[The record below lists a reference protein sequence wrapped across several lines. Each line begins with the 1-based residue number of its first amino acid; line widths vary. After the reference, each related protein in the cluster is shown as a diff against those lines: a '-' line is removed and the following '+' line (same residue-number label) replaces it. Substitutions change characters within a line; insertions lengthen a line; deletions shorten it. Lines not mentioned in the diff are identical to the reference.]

1 MGNFFGLEQR
11 FVYKICLNLTT
22 LKLKLKRMRKLAV
35 FLTCALLFVA
45 QAYAQTARTV
55 TGKVTDEKGAPLS
68 GVTISA
74 VGANKN
80 ALTDNVGNFSI
91 QVTEKVKT
99 LRITYVGFDSKEVS
113 INGLST
119 VTVNLNQ
126 EDKSLSEVVV
136 VGYGTQKKKD
146 LTGSIASV
154 KGEALANKP
163 TQSFEQALGGRAA
176 GVQVVIP
183 SGVLNAPPVL
193 RIRGTNSISL
203 SSYPLIVVDGVAV
216 FTGDGSSTNAA
227 GNVLSS
233 INPNDIES
241 VDVAKDAAATAI
253 YGSRAANGVLFI
265 TTKKG
270 KPGRSK
276 VTLDSWIGYSNPQRL
291 QKVLDAQQYTDYKN
305 EALRNAGTFNAATN
319 AFATTLGPDGK
330 IINTNWADIVYR
342 QGLQHSNTVSLSGAN
357 ESTSYYFS
365 AGYTE
370 QQGIINRNDFKR
382 LTMLMNIDHKAGKFF
397 TMGGKIQY
405 TSDQN
410 KAAASSGSLGD
421 AFATAGLGR
430 VALITAPNVG
440 PYLADGSYN
449 QANGLIGV
457 MGNKLGQV
465 GFYNPVISMD
475 LNRSHSYGEHF
486 VSNVYAQF
494 KPVNWLALRT
504 QYGLDYLMVD
514 NDLFSH
520 PLSGEGF
527 SATGSVTAAF
537 NKNKRWVW
545 TTTAQFDKVFAEK
558 HNVSALAGIEHQKSD
573 NNGYGLNRITV
584 SDPAFTNIQGGW
596 ATPNTAGLG
605 IGENYL
611 YSEFARI
618 QYNFNRKYF
627 LTANVRRDG
636 ASQLGNNS
644 KYGTF
649 WGVSGSWDVLSEKF
663 IQNMKLDKVF
673 SSLRL
678 RASYGKVGNI
688 GGLGNFAS
696 LSSFSSGL
704 YGGGATVAY
713 AQAGN
718 PNLTWETSKKTDF
731 GLNFGL
737 FDERLTAEIGYY
749 NSNNDGLLLFV
760 PQPPSA
766 GLPSNIPTNIG
777 SMYNRGF
784 EFDIKF
790 NAIQSKDFSWTTSF
804 NLSTNDNKVLSL
816 APGINNIISATGGL
830 ENPSITLPGY
840 PIGMLFVT
848 RTAGVDPATGR
859 RIFLNNQG
867 RQVFFQHVAP
877 AGQSRFMYADGTTA
891 PTVSSADAIVY
902 KNTHAK
908 IFGGWENNLRFK
920 NFELNALFT
929 YQMGNWLYYGTQAG
943 LRDQRFWNNE
953 VGVLNRW
960 QKPGDVTEF
969 PRPVFGD
976 NVSNGSSF
984 PLDINV
990 FKGDFIKLRTLTI
1003 GYNIPKTLLDKAK
1016 ISNARF
1022 YVSGNNLLIITKYPG
1037 PDPEVSSNGNGTTNF
1052 GIDRNTVANQRTI
1065 TIGLNVG
1072 F

>member
-1 MGNFFGLEQR
+1 MK
-11 FVYKICLNLTT
+11 KIAVLLSIAVLMLTNT
-22 LKLKLKRMRKLAV
+22 
-35 FLTCALLFVA
+35 
-45 QAYAQTARTV
+45 YAQTSRTV
-55 TGKVTDEKGAPLS
+55 TGKVTDQKGTPLT
-68 GVTISA
+68 GVTISS
-74 VGANKN
+74 VGVKKN
-80 ALTDNVGNFSI
+80 SLSDNNGNFSI
-91 QVTEKVKT
+91 QVSEKVKA
-99 LRITYVGFDSKEVS
+99 LLFSYVGFETKEVS
-113 INGLST
+113 ITGLNT
-119 VTVNLNQ
+119 VTVSLSL
-126 EDKSLSEVVV
+126 EDKALNEVVV
-136 VGYGTQKKKD
+136 VGYGTQKKRD
-146 LTGSIASV
+146 ITGSIASV

-163 TQSFEQALGGRAA
+163 TQSFEQALGGRVA

-203 SSYPLIVVDGVAV
+203 SSYPLIVVDGVPV

-276 VTLDSWIGYSNPQRL
+276 VTLDSWIGFSSPQRL
-291 QKVLDAQQYTDYKN
+291 QQVLDAQQYTDYKN

-342 QGLQHSNTVSLSGAN
+342 QGLQYSNTVSLSGAN

-365 AGYTE
+365 TGYTE
-370 QQGIINRNDFKR
+370 QEGIINRNDFKR
-382 LTMLMNIDHKAGKFF
+382 LTLLMNIDHKASKFF
-397 TMGGKIQY
+397 SMGGKIQY

-410 KAAASSGSLGD
+410 TAAASSGSLGD

-430 VALITAPNVG
+430 VALVTAPNVG
-440 PYLADGSYN
+440 PYLSDGSYN

-465 GFYNPVISMD
+465 GFYNPQISMD
-475 LNRSHSYGEHF
+475 LNRSNSYGEHLI
-486 VSNVYAQF
+486 SNLYAQF
-494 KPVNWLALRT
+494 KPFNSLAIRT

-527 SATGSVTAAF
+527 SSTGSVSAIY

-545 TTTAQFDKVFAEK
+545 TTTAQFDKVFKEK
-558 HNVSALAGIEHQKSD
+558 HSVSALAGIEHQKSD
-573 NNGYGLNRITV
+573 NNSYGLNRVTV

-596 ATPNTAGLG
+596 ATPNTSGLG

-611 YSEFARI
+611 YSEFARA
-618 QYNFNRKYF
+618 QYNFSRKYF

-636 ASQLGNNS
+636 ASQLGVNS
-644 KYGTF
+644 KYGIF
-649 WGVSGSWDVLSEKF
+649 WGVSASWDVLKENF
-663 IQNMKLDKVF
+663 IQKMKLDQVF
-673 SSLRL
+673 SSLRV

-696 LSSFSSGL
+696 LSSFGSGL

-713 AQAGN
+713 SQAGN
-718 PNLTWETSKKTDF
+718 PNLTWETSKKTDV

-737 FDERLTAEIGYY
+737 FNDRLTAEIGYY

-766 GLPSNIPTNIG
+766 GLPSSIPTNIG

-784 EFDIKF
+784 EFDIKY
-790 NAIQSKDFSWTTSF
+790 NVIDKKDFSWSTSF

-816 APGINNIISATGGL
+816 APGITNIIGSTGGL
-830 ENPSITLPGY
+830 ETPSITVPGQ

-848 RTAGVDPATGR
+848 RTAGVDAATGR
-859 RIFLNNQG
+859 RIFVNSLG
-867 RQVFFQHVAP
+867 RQVLFQHVAP
-877 AGQSRFMYADGTTA
+877 TGQQRFMYADGTTA
-891 PTVSSADAIVY
+891 PTVSSADAIIY
-902 KNTHAK
+902 KNTNAK
-908 IFGGWENNLRFK
+908 IFGGWENNIRYK

-929 YQMGNWLYYGTQAG
+929 YQMGSWLYYGTQAG

-960 QKPGDVTEF
+960 QKAGDITAF
-969 PRPVFGD
+969 PKPIFGD

-990 FKGDFIKLRTLTI
+990 YKGDFIKLRTLTI
-1003 GYNIPKTLLDKAK
+1003 GYNLPKSMLEKVK

-1022 YVSGNNLLIITKYPG
+1022 YISGNNLLILTEYPG

-1065 TIGLNVG
+1065 TIGINVG

>member
-1 MGNFFGLEQR
+1 
-11 FVYKICLNLTT
+11 
-22 LKLKLKRMRKLAV
+22 MRKLAV

-45 QAYAQTARTV
+45 QAYAQTARNV
-55 TGKVTDEKGAPLS
+55 TGKVTDDKGAPLV
-68 GVTISA
+68 GVTVSA
-74 VGANKN
+74 VGANRN
-80 ALTDNVGNFSI
+80 ALTDNSGSFSI

-99 LRITYVGFDSKEVS
+99 LRMSYVGFDSKEVN
-113 INGLST
+113 INGKST
-119 VTVNLNQ
+119 VSVSLSM
-126 EDKSLSEVVV
+126 EDKALNEVVV
-136 VGYGTQKKKD
+136 VGYGTQRKREI
-146 LTGSIASV
+146 TGSIASV
-154 KGEALANKP
+154 KGDAMANKP

-193 RIRGTNSISL
+193 RIRGANSISL
-203 SSYPLIVVDGVAV
+203 SSYPLIVVDGVPV

-276 VTLDSWIGYSNPQRL
+276 VTLDSWVGFSNPQRL

-319 AFATTLGPDGK
+319 AFATTVGADGN

-342 QGLQHSNTVSLSGAN
+342 QGLQHSNTISLSGAN

-365 AGYTE
+365 TGYTE
-370 QQGIINRNDFKR
+370 QEGIINRNDFKR
-382 LTMLMNIDHKAGKFF
+382 LTLLMNVDHKAGKFF

-405 TSDQN
+405 TSDKN
-410 KAAASSGSLGD
+410 TSAASSGSLGD
-421 AFATAGLGR
+421 AFASAGLGR

-440 PYLADGSYN
+440 PFLANGSYN

-465 GFYNPVISMD
+465 GFYNPQISLD
-475 LNRSHSYGEHF
+475 LNRSNSYGEHLI
-486 VSNVYAQF
+486 SNLYAQF
-494 KPVNWLALRT
+494 KPVNWLAIRT

-514 NDLFSH
+514 NDLFAH

-527 SATGSVTAAF
+527 STSGSTTAIF

-545 TTTAQFDKVFAEK
+545 TTTAQFDKVFADK
-558 HNVSALAGIEHQKSD
+558 HTVSALVGIEQQKSD
-573 NNGYGLNRITV
+573 QNSYGLNRVTV

-611 YSEFARI
+611 YSEFARA
-618 QYNFNRKYF
+618 QYNYNRKYF
-627 LTANVRRDG
+627 LTANIRRDG
-636 ASQLGNNS
+636 ASQLGVNS

-649 WGVSGSWDVLSEKF
+649 WGVSASWDVLTEQF
-663 IQNMKLDKVF
+663 AQNLKLDQLF
-673 SSLRL
+673 SSLRI
-678 RASYGKVGNI
+678 RGSYGKVGNI

-696 LSSFSSGL
+696 LSTFSSGL

-713 AQAGN
+713 SQAGN
-718 PNLTWETSKKTDF
+718 PNLTWETSNKTDI
-731 GLNFGL
+731 GINFGL
-737 FDERLTAEIGYY
+737 FNDRLTAELGYY
-749 NSNNDGLLLFV
+749 NSDNNGLLLFV

-766 GLPSNIPTNIG
+766 GLPSTIPSNVG

-784 EFDIKF
+784 EFDIKY
-790 NAIQSKDFSWTTSF
+790 NVVQKKNFSWNTGF

-816 APGINNIISATGGL
+816 ADGITNIIGSTGGL
-830 ENPSITLPGY
+830 ENPSITIPGQ

-859 RIFLNNQG
+859 RIFINSQG
-867 RQVFFQHVAP
+867 KQVFFQHVAP

-891 PTVSSADAIVY
+891 PTVSSADAVVY

-908 IFGGWENNLRFK
+908 IFGGWENNFRFK
-920 NFELNALFT
+920 NFELNALLT
-929 YQMGNWLYYGTQAG
+929 YQMGNYLYYGTQAG

-960 QKPGDVTEF
+960 QKAGDITEF
-969 PRPVFGD
+969 PKPVFGD

-990 FKGDFIKLRTLTI
+990 FKGDFVKLRTLTL
-1003 GYNIPKTLLDKAK
+1003 GYNVPKSFIDKAK
-1016 ISNARF
+1016 ISNLRF
-1022 YVSGNNLLIITKYPG
+1022 YVSGNNLFILTKYPG

>member
-1 MGNFFGLEQR
+1 M
-11 FVYKICLNLTT
+11 KKLT
-22 LKLKLKRMRKLAV
+22 V
-35 FLTCALLFVA
+35 FLTFALLLIA
-45 QAYAQTARTV
+45 EAYAQSPRTV
-55 TGKVTDEKGAPLS
+55 TGKVTDDKGTPLS

-74 VGANKN
+74 VGMNKN
-80 ALTDNVGNFSI
+80 ALSENNGTFSI
-91 QVTEKVKT
+91 QVSEKVKS
-99 LRITYVGFDSKEVS
+99 LKITYVGFDSKEVS
-113 INGLST
+113 ISGVST
-119 VTVNLNQ
+119 VTVSLSP
-126 EDKSLSEVVV
+126 EDKALNEVVV
-136 VGYGTQKKKD
+136 VGYGTQKKRD
-146 LTGSIASV
+146 ITGSIASV

-193 RIRGTNSISL
+193 RIRGANSISL
-203 SSYPLIVVDGVAV
+203 SSYPLIVVDGVPV
-216 FTGDGSSTNAA
+216 FTGDGSSTSAA

-276 VTLDSWIGYSNPQRL
+276 VTLDSWIGFSNPQRL
-291 QKVLDAQQYTDYKN
+291 QQVLDAQQYTDYKN

-319 AFATTLGPDGK
+319 AFATTVGADGK

-342 QGLQHSNTVSLSGAN
+342 QGLQHSNTISLSGAN

-365 AGYTE
+365 TGYTE
-370 QQGIINRNDFKR
+370 QEGIINRNDFKR
-382 LTMLMNIDHKAGKFF
+382 LTLLMNVDHKAGKFF
-397 TMGGKIQY
+397 SMGGKIQY
-405 TSDQN
+405 TSDKN
-410 KAAASSGSLGD
+410 TAATSSGSLGD

-440 PYLADGSYN
+440 PFNADGSYN

-465 GFYNPVISMD
+465 GFYNPQITMD
-475 LNRSHSYGEHF
+475 LNRSNSYGEHL
-486 VSNVYAQF
+486 VSNLYAQF
-494 KPVNWLALRT
+494 KPVNWLAVRT

-514 NDLFSH
+514 NDVFSH

-527 SATGSVTAAF
+527 STTGSVSAIF

-545 TTTAQFDKVFAEK
+545 TTTAQFDKVFAQD
-558 HNVSALAGIEHQKSD
+558 HTVSVLAGIEQQKSD
-573 NNGYGLNRITV
+573 QNSYGLNRVTV
-584 SDPAFTNIQGGW
+584 ADPAFTNIQGGW
-596 ATPNTAGLG
+596 VTPNTSGLG

-611 YSEFARI
+611 YSEFARG
-618 QYNFNRKYF
+618 QYNFKRKYF

-636 ASQLGNNS
+636 ASQLGVNS
-644 KYGTF
+644 KYGIF
-649 WGVSGSWDVLSEKF
+649 WGVSASWDVLSEKF
-663 IQNMKLDKVF
+663 IQNIKLDKVF

-678 RASYGKVGNI
+678 RSSYGKVGNI

-696 LSSFSSGL
+696 LSTFSSGL
-704 YGGGATVAY
+704 YGSAGTVGY
-713 AQAGN
+713 SQAGN
-718 PNLTWETSKKTDF
+718 PNLTWETSKKTDV

-737 FDERLTAEIGYY
+737 FNDRLTAEIGYY

-784 EFDIKF
+784 EFDIKY
-790 NAIQSKDFSWTTSF
+790 NVVQNKDFSWTTSF

-816 APGINNIISATGGL
+816 APGITNIIGSTGGL
-830 ENPSITLPGY
+830 ENPSITMPGQ

-848 RTAGVDPATGR
+848 RTAGVDPASGR
-859 RIFLNNQG
+859 RIFLNAQG
-867 RQVFFQHVAP
+867 RQVLFQHVAP
-877 AGQSRFMYADGTTA
+877 AGQSRFMYADGSVA

-908 IFGGWENNLRFK
+908 IFGGFENNLRFK

-960 QKPGDVTEF
+960 QKAGDVTEF
-969 PRPVFGD
+969 PRAVFGD

-990 FKGDFIKLRTLTI
+990 FKGDFIKLRTLTL
-1003 GYNIPKTLLDKAK
+1003 GYNFPKNMLDKIK
-1016 ISNARF
+1016 ISNVRF
-1022 YVSGNNLLIITKYPG
+1022 YVSGNNLLILTAYPG

-1052 GIDRNTVANQRTI
+1052 GVDRNTVANQRTI
-1065 TIGLNVG
+1065 TVGINVG

>member
-1 MGNFFGLEQR
+1 
-11 FVYKICLNLTT
+11 
-22 LKLKLKRMRKLAV
+22 MRKLAV

-45 QAYAQTARTV
+45 QAYAQTARNV
-55 TGKVTDEKGAPLS
+55 TGKVTDDKGAPLV
-68 GVTISA
+68 GVTVSA
-74 VGANKN
+74 VGANRN
-80 ALTDNVGNFSI
+80 ALTDNSGTFSI

-99 LRITYVGFDSKEVS
+99 LRISYVGFDSKEVN
-113 INGLST
+113 INGKSTISVSLSM
-119 VTVNLNQ
+119 
-126 EDKSLSEVVV
+126 EDKSLNEVVV
-136 VGYGTQKKKD
+136 VGYGTQRKREI
-146 LTGSIASV
+146 TGSIASV

-203 SSYPLIVVDGVAV
+203 SSYPLIVVDGVPV
-216 FTGDGSSTNAA
+216 FTGDGSSTSAA

-276 VTLDSWIGYSNPQRL
+276 VTLDSWVGFTNPQRL

-305 EALRNAGTFNAATN
+305 EALRNAGTYNALTN
-319 AFATTLGPDGK
+319 AFATTLGADGK

-342 QGLQHSNTVSLSGAN
+342 QGLQHSNTISLSGAN

-365 AGYTE
+365 TGYTDQE
-370 QQGIINRNDFKR
+370 GIINRNDFKR
-382 LTMLMNIDHKAGKFF
+382 LTLLMNVDHKAGKFF
-397 TMGGKIQY
+397 SMGGKIQY

-410 KAAASSGSLGD
+410 TAAASSGSLND

-465 GFYNPVISMD
+465 GFYNSQISMD
-475 LNRSHSYGEHF
+475 LNRSNSFGEHLI
-486 VSNVYAQF
+486 SNIYGQF
-494 KPVNWLALRT
+494 KPVSWLAIRT
-504 QYGLDYLMVD
+504 QYGIDYLMVD

-527 SATGSVTAAF
+527 SSTGSVSAVF

-545 TTTAQFDKVFAEK
+545 TTTAQFDKVFADK
-558 HNVSALAGIEHQKSD
+558 HNVSALVGIEQQKSD
-573 NNGYGLNRITV
+573 QNSYGLNRITV
-584 SDPAFTNIQGGW
+584 SDPDFTNIQGGW
-596 ATPNTAGLG
+596 ATPNTSGLG

-611 YSEFARI
+611 YSEFARA

-627 LTANVRRDG
+627 LTANIRRDG
-636 ASQLGNNS
+636 ASQLGVNS

-649 WGVSGSWDVLSEKF
+649 WGVSASWDVLTEQF
-663 IQNMKLDKVF
+663 AQNFKLDQMF
-673 SSLRL
+673 SSLRI
-678 RASYGKVGNI
+678 RGSYGKVGNI
-688 GGLGNFAS
+688 GGLSNFAS
-696 LSSFSSGL
+696 LSTYSSGL

-713 AQAGN
+713 NQAGN
-718 PNLTWETSKKTDF
+718 PNLTWETSNKTDL
-731 GLNFGL
+731 GINFGL
-737 FDERLTAEIGYY
+737 FKDRLTAEIGYY
-749 NSNNDGLLLFV
+749 NSDNNGLLLNV

-766 GLPSNIPTNIG
+766 GLPSTVPANVG

-784 EFDIKF
+784 EFDIKY
-790 NAIQSKDFSWTTSF
+790 NVVQNKNFSWSTSF

-816 APGINNIISATGGL
+816 ADGLSSIISSTGGL
-830 ENPSITLPGY
+830 ENPSITVPGQ

-859 RIFLNNQG
+859 RIFINSKG
-867 RQVFFQHVAP
+867 REVFFQHVAP

-891 PTVSSADAIVY
+891 PTVSSADAVVY
-902 KNTHAK
+902 KNTNAK
-908 IFGGWENNLRFK
+908 IFGGWDNNFRFK
-920 NFELNALFT
+920 NFELNALLT
-929 YQMGNWLYYGTQAG
+929 YQMGGYLYYGTQAG

-960 QKPGDVTEF
+960 QKAGDVTEF
-969 PRPVFGD
+969 PKPIFGD

-990 FKGDFIKLRTLTI
+990 FKSDFVKLRTLTF
-1003 GYNIPKTLLDKAK
+1003 GYNVPKSFIDKAK
-1016 ISNARF
+1016 ISNLRF
-1022 YVSGNNLLIITKYPG
+1022 YVSGNNLLIITNYPG

>member
-1 MGNFFGLEQR
+1 M
-11 FVYKICLNLTT
+11 KKLT
-22 LKLKLKRMRKLAV
+22 V
-35 FLTCALLFVA
+35 FLTFALLLIA
-45 QAYAQTARTV
+45 EAYAQSPRTV
-55 TGKVTDEKGAPLS
+55 TGKVTDDKGTPLS

-74 VGANKN
+74 VGMNKN
-80 ALTDNVGNFSI
+80 ALSENNGTFSI
-91 QVTEKVKT
+91 QVSEKVKT
-99 LRITYVGFDSKEVS
+99 LKLTYVGFDPKEVS
-113 INGLST
+113 ISGGSTITVSLSP
-119 VTVNLNQ
+119 
-126 EDKSLSEVVV
+126 EDKALNEVVV
-136 VGYGTQKKKD
+136 VGYGTQKKRD
-146 LTGSIASV
+146 ITGSIASV

-193 RIRGTNSISL
+193 RIRGANSISL
-203 SSYPLIVVDGVAV
+203 SSYPLIVVDGVPV

-276 VTLDSWIGYSNPQRL
+276 VTLDSWIGFSNPQRL
-291 QKVLDAQQYTDYKN
+291 QQVLDAQQYTDYKN

-319 AFATTLGPDGK
+319 AFATTVGADGK
-330 IINTNWADIVYR
+330 IINTNWADLVYR
-342 QGLQHSNTVSLSGAN
+342 QGLQHSNTISLSGAN

-365 AGYTE
+365 TGYTE
-370 QQGIINRNDFKR
+370 QEGIINRNDFKR
-382 LTMLMNIDHKAGKFF
+382 LTLLMNVDHKAGKFF
-397 TMGGKIQY
+397 SMGGKIQY

-410 KAAASSGSLGD
+410 TAATSSGSLGD
-421 AFATAGLGR
+421 AFASAGLGR
-430 VALITAPNVG
+430 VALVTAPNVG
-440 PYLADGSYN
+440 PFLADGSYN
-449 QANGLIGV
+449 QSGGLIGV

-465 GFYNPVISMD
+465 GFFNPQIAMD
-475 LNRSHSYGEHF
+475 LNRSNSYGEHLI
-486 VSNVYAQF
+486 SNLYAQF
-494 KPVNWLALRT
+494 KPVSWLAVRT

-514 NDLFSH
+514 NDVFSH

-527 SATGSVTAAF
+527 SSTGSVSAIF

-545 TTTAQFDKVFAEK
+545 TTTAQFDKVFAQD
-558 HNVSALAGIEHQKSD
+558 HTVSVLAGIEQQKSD
-573 NNGYGLNRITV
+573 QNSYGLNRVTV
-584 SDPAFTNIQGGW
+584 ADPAFTNIQGGW
-596 ATPNTAGLG
+596 VTPNTSGLG

-611 YSEFARI
+611 YSEFARG
-618 QYNFNRKYF
+618 QYNYKRKYF

-636 ASQLGNNS
+636 ASQLGVNS
-644 KYGTF
+644 KYGIF
-649 WGVSGSWDVLSEKF
+649 WGVSASWDVLSEKF
-663 IQNMKLDKVF
+663 IQNIKLDKVF

-678 RASYGKVGNI
+678 RSSYGKVGNI

-696 LSSFSSGL
+696 LSTFGSGL
-704 YGGGATVAY
+704 YGSGGTVAY
-713 AQAGN
+713 SQAGN
-718 PNLTWETSKKTDF
+718 PNLTWETSKKTDV

-737 FDERLTAEIGYY
+737 FNDRLTAEIGYY

-784 EFDIKF
+784 EFDIKY
-790 NAIQSKDFSWTTSF
+790 NVVQNKDFSWTTSF

-816 APGINNIISATGGL
+816 APGITNIIGSTGGL
-830 ENPSITLPGY
+830 ENPSITIPGQ

-848 RTAGVDPATGR
+848 RTAGVDPASGR
-859 RIFLNNQG
+859 RIFLNAQG
-867 RQVFFQHVAP
+867 RQVLFQHVAP
-877 AGQSRFMYADGTTA
+877 AGQSRFMYADGSVA

-908 IFGGWENNLRFK
+908 IFGGFENNLRFK

-960 QKPGDVTEF
+960 QKAGDVTEF
-969 PRPVFGD
+969 PRAVFGD

-990 FKGDFIKLRTLTI
+990 FKGDFIKLRTLTL
-1003 GYNIPKTLLDKAK
+1003 GYNIPKNMLDKIK

-1022 YVSGNNLLIITKYPG
+1022 YVSGNNLLILTAYPG

-1065 TIGLNVG
+1065 TVGINVG

>member
-1 MGNFFGLEQR
+1 M
-11 FVYKICLNLTT
+11 KKLT
-22 LKLKLKRMRKLAV
+22 V
-35 FLTCALLFVA
+35 FLTFALLLIA
-45 QAYAQTARTV
+45 EAYAQSPRTV
-55 TGKVTDEKGAPLS
+55 TGKVTDDKGTPLS

-74 VGANKN
+74 VGMNKN
-80 ALTDNVGNFSI
+80 ALSENNGTFSI
-91 QVTEKVKT
+91 QVSEKVKS
-99 LRITYVGFDSKEVS
+99 LKITYVGFDSKEVS
-113 INGLST
+113 IAGVSTITVSLSP
-119 VTVNLNQ
+119 
-126 EDKSLSEVVV
+126 EDKALNEVVV
-136 VGYGTQKKKD
+136 VGYGTQKKRD
-146 LTGSIASV
+146 ITGSIASV

-193 RIRGTNSISL
+193 RIRGANSISL
-203 SSYPLIVVDGVAV
+203 SSYPLIVVDGVPV

-276 VTLDSWIGYSNPQRL
+276 VTLDSWIGFSNPQRL
-291 QKVLDAQQYTDYKN
+291 QQVLDAQQYTDYKN

-319 AFATTLGPDGK
+319 AFATTVGADGK
-330 IINTNWADIVYR
+330 IINTNWADLVYR
-342 QGLQHSNTVSLSGAN
+342 QGLQHSNTISLSGAN

-365 AGYTE
+365 TGYTE
-370 QQGIINRNDFKR
+370 QEGIINRNDFKR
-382 LTMLMNIDHKAGKFF
+382 LTLLMNVDHKAGKFF
-397 TMGGKIQY
+397 SMGGKIQY
-405 TSDQN
+405 TSDKN
-410 KAAASSGSLGD
+410 TAATSSGSLGD

-440 PYLADGSYN
+440 PYNADGSYN

-465 GFYNPVISMD
+465 GFYNPQITMD
-475 LNRSHSYGEHF
+475 LNRSNSYGEHLI
-486 VSNVYAQF
+486 SNLYAQF
-494 KPVNWLALRT
+494 KPVNWLAVRT

-514 NDLFSH
+514 NDVFSH

-527 SATGSVTAAF
+527 STTGSVSAIF

-545 TTTAQFDKVFAEK
+545 TTTAQFDKVFAQD
-558 HNVSALAGIEHQKSD
+558 HTVSVLAGIEQQKSD
-573 NNGYGLNRITV
+573 QNSYGLNRVTV
-584 SDPAFTNIQGGW
+584 ADPAFTNIQGGW
-596 ATPNTAGLG
+596 VTPNTSGLG

-611 YSEFARI
+611 YSEFARG
-618 QYNFNRKYF
+618 QYNYKRKYF

-636 ASQLGNNS
+636 ASQLGVNS
-644 KYGTF
+644 KYGIF
-649 WGVSGSWDVLSEKF
+649 WGVSASWDVLSEKF
-663 IQNMKLDKVF
+663 IQNIKLDKVF

-678 RASYGKVGNI
+678 RSSYGKVGNI

-696 LSSFSSGL
+696 LSTFSSGL
-704 YGGGATVAY
+704 YGSAGTVGY
-713 AQAGN
+713 SQAGN
-718 PNLTWETSKKTDF
+718 PNLTWETSKKTDV

-737 FDERLTAEIGYY
+737 FNDRLTAELGYY

-784 EFDIKF
+784 EFDIKY
-790 NAIQSKDFSWTTSF
+790 NVVQNKDFSWTTSF

-816 APGINNIISATGGL
+816 APGITNIIGSTGGL
-830 ENPSITLPGY
+830 ENPSITIPGQ

-848 RTAGVDPATGR
+848 RTAGVDPASGR
-859 RIFLNNQG
+859 RIFLNAQG
-867 RQVFFQHVAP
+867 RQVLFQHVAP
-877 AGQSRFMYADGTTA
+877 AGQSRFMYADGSVA

-908 IFGGWENNLRFK
+908 IFGGFENNLRFK

-960 QKPGDVTEF
+960 QKAGDVTEF
-969 PRPVFGD
+969 PRAVFGD

-1003 GYNIPKTLLDKAK
+1003 GYNIPKNMLEKIK

-1022 YVSGNNLLIITKYPG
+1022 YVSGNNLLILTAYPG

-1065 TIGLNVG
+1065 TVGINVG

>member
-1 MGNFFGLEQR
+1 M
-11 FVYKICLNLTT
+11 KKLT
-22 LKLKLKRMRKLAV
+22 V
-35 FLTCALLFVA
+35 FLTFALLLIA
-45 QAYAQTARTV
+45 EAYAQSPRTV
-55 TGKVTDEKGAPLS
+55 TGKVTDDKGTPLS

-74 VGANKN
+74 VGMNKN
-80 ALTDNVGNFSI
+80 ALSENNGTFSI
-91 QVTEKVKT
+91 QVSEKVKS
-99 LRITYVGFDSKEVS
+99 LKITYVGFDSKEVS
-113 INGLST
+113 ISGVST
-119 VTVNLNQ
+119 VTVSLSP
-126 EDKSLSEVVV
+126 EDKALNEVVV
-136 VGYGTQKKKD
+136 VGYGTQKKRD
-146 LTGSIASV
+146 ITGSIASV

-193 RIRGTNSISL
+193 RIRGANSISL
-203 SSYPLIVVDGVAV
+203 SSYPLIVVDGVPV
-216 FTGDGSSTNAA
+216 FTGDGSSTSAA

-276 VTLDSWIGYSNPQRL
+276 VTLDSWIGFSNPQRL
-291 QKVLDAQQYTDYKN
+291 QQVLDAQQYTDYKN

-319 AFATTLGPDGK
+319 AFATTVGADGK

-342 QGLQHSNTVSLSGAN
+342 QGLQHSNTISLSGAN

-365 AGYTE
+365 TGYTE
-370 QQGIINRNDFKR
+370 QEGIINRNDFKR
-382 LTMLMNIDHKAGKFF
+382 LTLLMNVDHKAGKFF
-397 TMGGKIQY
+397 SMGGKIQY
-405 TSDQN
+405 TSDKN
-410 KAAASSGSLGD
+410 TAATSSGSLGD

-440 PYLADGSYN
+440 PFKADGSYN

-465 GFYNPVISMD
+465 GFYNPQITMD
-475 LNRSHSYGEHF
+475 LNRSNSYGEHL
-486 VSNVYAQF
+486 VSNLYAQF
-494 KPVNWLALRT
+494 KPVNWLAVRT

-514 NDLFSH
+514 NDVFSH

-527 SATGSVTAAF
+527 SATGSVSAIF

-545 TTTAQFDKVFAEK
+545 TTTAQFDKVFAQD
-558 HNVSALAGIEHQKSD
+558 HTVSVLAGIEQQKSD
-573 NNGYGLNRITV
+573 QNSYGLNRVTV
-584 SDPAFTNIQGGW
+584 ADPAFTNIQGGW
-596 ATPNTAGLG
+596 VTPNTSGLG

-611 YSEFARI
+611 YSEFARG
-618 QYNFNRKYF
+618 QYNFKRKYF

-636 ASQLGNNS
+636 ASQLGVNS
-644 KYGTF
+644 KYGIF
-649 WGVSGSWDVLSEKF
+649 WGVSASWDVLSEKF
-663 IQNMKLDKVF
+663 IQNIKLDKVF

-678 RASYGKVGNI
+678 RSSYGKVGNI

-696 LSSFSSGL
+696 LSTFSSGL
-704 YGGGATVAY
+704 YGSAGTVGY
-713 AQAGN
+713 SQAGN
-718 PNLTWETSKKTDF
+718 PNLTWETSKKTDV

-737 FDERLTAEIGYY
+737 FNDRLTAEIGYY

-784 EFDIKF
+784 EFDIKY
-790 NAIQSKDFSWTTSF
+790 NVVQNKDFSWTTSF

-816 APGINNIISATGGL
+816 APGITNIIGSTGGL
-830 ENPSITLPGY
+830 ENPSITIPGQ

-848 RTAGVDPATGR
+848 RTAGVDPASGR
-859 RIFLNNQG
+859 RIFLNAQG
-867 RQVFFQHVAP
+867 RQVLFQHVAP
-877 AGQSRFMYADGTTA
+877 AGQSRFMYADGSVA

-908 IFGGWENNLRFK
+908 IFGGFENNLRFK

-960 QKPGDVTEF
+960 QKAGDVTEF
-969 PRPVFGD
+969 PRAVFGD

-1003 GYNIPKTLLDKAK
+1003 GYNIPKNMLEKIK

-1022 YVSGNNLLIITKYPG
+1022 YVSGNNLLILTAYPG

-1065 TIGLNVG
+1065 TVGINVG

>member
-1 MGNFFGLEQR
+1 M
-11 FVYKICLNLTT
+11 KKLT
-22 LKLKLKRMRKLAV
+22 V
-35 FLTCALLFVA
+35 FLTFALLLIA
-45 QAYAQTARTV
+45 EAYAQSPRTV
-55 TGKVTDEKGAPLS
+55 TGKVTDDKGTPLS

-74 VGANKN
+74 VGMNKN
-80 ALTDNVGNFSI
+80 ALSENNGTFSI
-91 QVTEKVKT
+91 QVSEKVKS
-99 LRITYVGFDSKEVS
+99 LRIAYVGFDSKEVS
-113 INGLST
+113 ISGVSTITVSLSP
-119 VTVNLNQ
+119 
-126 EDKSLSEVVV
+126 EDKALNEVVV
-136 VGYGTQKKKD
+136 VGYGTQKKRD
-146 LTGSIASV
+146 ITGSIASV

-193 RIRGTNSISL
+193 RIRGANSISL
-203 SSYPLIVVDGVAV
+203 SSYPLIVFDGVPV

-276 VTLDSWIGYSNPQRL
+276 VTLDSWIGFSNPQRL
-291 QKVLDAQQYTDYKN
+291 QQVLDAQQYTDYKN

-319 AFATTLGPDGK
+319 AFATTIGPDGK
-330 IINTNWADIVYR
+330 MINTNWADIVYR
-342 QGLQHSNTVSLSGAN
+342 QGLQHSNTISLSGAN

-365 AGYTE
+365 TGYTE
-370 QQGIINRNDFKR
+370 QEGIIRRNDFKR
-382 LTMLMNIDHKAGKFF
+382 LTLLMNVDHKAGKFF
-397 TMGGKIQY
+397 SMGGKIQY
-405 TSDQN
+405 TSDKN
-410 KAAASSGSLGD
+410 TAATSSGSLGD

-440 PYLADGSYN
+440 PFNADGSYN

-465 GFYNPVISMD
+465 GFYNPQITMD
-475 LNRSHSYGEHF
+475 LNRSNSYGEHLI
-486 VSNVYAQF
+486 SNLYVQF
-494 KPVNWLALRT
+494 KPVNWLAIRT

-514 NDLFSH
+514 NDVYSH

-527 SATGSVTAAF
+527 STTGSVTAVF

-545 TTTAQFDKVFAEK
+545 TTTAQFDKVFAQQ
-558 HNVSALAGIEHQKSD
+558 HTVSLLAGIEQQKSD
-573 NNGYGLNRITV
+573 QNSYGLNRVTV
-584 SDPAFTNIQGGW
+584 ADPAFTDIQGGW
-596 ATPNTAGLG
+596 VTPNTSGLG

-611 YSEFARI
+611 YSEFARG
-618 QYNFNRKYF
+618 QYNYKRKYF

-636 ASQLGNNS
+636 ASQLGVNS
-644 KYGTF
+644 KYGIF
-649 WGVSGSWDVLSEKF
+649 WGVSASWDVLSEKF
-663 IQNMKLDKVF
+663 IQNIKLDKVF

-678 RASYGKVGNI
+678 RSSYGKVGNI

-696 LSSFSSGL
+696 LSTFSSGL
-704 YGGGATVAY
+704 YGSAGTVGY
-713 AQAGN
+713 SQAGN
-718 PNLTWETSKKTDF
+718 PNLTWETSKKTDV

-737 FDERLTAEIGYY
+737 FNDRLTAEIGYY
-749 NSNNDGLLLFV
+749 NSNNNGLLLFV

-784 EFDIKF
+784 EFDIKY
-790 NAIQSKDFSWTTSF
+790 NVVQNKDFSWSTSF

-816 APGINNIISATGGL
+816 APGITNIIGSTGGL
-830 ENPSITLPGY
+830 ENPSITMPGN

-848 RTAGVDPATGR
+848 RTAGVDQASGR
-859 RIFLNNQG
+859 RVFLNAQG
-867 RQVFFQHVAP
+867 RQVLFQHVAP
-877 AGQSRFMYADGTTA
+877 AGQSRFMYADGTVA

-908 IFGGWENNLRFK
+908 IFGGFENNLRFK

-960 QKPGDVTEF
+960 QKAGDVTEF
-969 PRPVFGD
+969 PRAVFGD

-990 FKGDFIKLRTLTI
+990 FKGDFIKLRTLTL
-1003 GYNIPKTLLDKAK
+1003 GYNFPKNMLDKIK

-1022 YVSGNNLLIITKYPG
+1022 YVSGNNLLILTAYPG

-1052 GIDRNTVANQRTI
+1052 GVDRNTVANQRTI
-1065 TIGLNVG
+1065 TVGINVG

>member
-1 MGNFFGLEQR
+1 M
-11 FVYKICLNLTT
+11 KKLT
-22 LKLKLKRMRKLAV
+22 V
-35 FLTCALLFVA
+35 FLAFALLLIA
-45 QAYAQTARTV
+45 EAYAQSPRTV
-55 TGKVTDEKGAPLS
+55 TGKVTDDKGAPLS

-74 VGANKN
+74 VGMNKN
-80 ALTDNVGNFSI
+80 ALSENNGTFSI
-91 QVTEKVKT
+91 QVSEKVKS
-99 LRITYVGFDSKEVS
+99 LKITYVGFDSKEVS
-113 INGLST
+113 ISSVSTIAVSLSP
-119 VTVNLNQ
+119 
-126 EDKSLSEVVV
+126 EDKALNEVVV
-136 VGYGTQKKKD
+136 VGYGTQKKRD
-146 LTGSIASV
+146 ITGSIASV

-163 TQSFEQALGGRAA
+163 TQSFEQSLGGRAA

-183 SGVLNAPPVL
+183 SGVLNAQPVI
-193 RIRGTNSISL
+193 RIRGANSISL
-203 SSYPLIVVDGVAV
+203 SSYPLIVVDGVPV

-276 VTLDSWIGYSNPQRL
+276 VTLDSWIGFSNAQRL
-291 QKVLDAQQYTDYKN
+291 QQVLDAQQYTDYKN

-319 AFATTLGPDGK
+319 AFATSIGPDGK
-330 IINTNWADIVYR
+330 MINTNWADIVYR
-342 QGLQHSNTVSLSGAN
+342 QGLQHSNTISLSGAN

-365 AGYTE
+365 TGYTE
-370 QQGIINRNDFKR
+370 QEGIINRNDFKR
-382 LTMLMNIDHKAGKFF
+382 LTLLMNVDHKAGKFF

-405 TSDQN
+405 TSDKN
-410 KAAASSGSLGD
+410 TAATSSGSLGD

-440 PYLADGSYN
+440 PFNADGSYN

-465 GFYNPVISMD
+465 GFYNPQITMD
-475 LNRSHSYGEHF
+475 LNRSNSYGEHLI
-486 VSNVYAQF
+486 SNLYAQF
-494 KPVNWLALRT
+494 KPVNWLAIRT

-514 NDLFSH
+514 NDIFSH

-527 SATGSVTAAF
+527 STTGSVSAIF

-545 TTTAQFDKVFAEK
+545 TTTVQFDKVFAQK
-558 HNVSALAGIEHQKSD
+558 HTVSLLAGIEQQKSD
-573 NNGYGLNRITV
+573 QNSYGLNRVTV
-584 SDPAFTNIQGGW
+584 ADPAFTNIQGGW
-596 ATPNTAGLG
+596 VTPNTSGLG

-611 YSEFARI
+611 YSEFARG
-618 QYNFNRKYF
+618 QYNFKRKYF

-636 ASQLGNNS
+636 ASQLGVNS
-644 KYGTF
+644 KYGIF
-649 WGVSGSWDVLSEKF
+649 WGVSASWDVLSEKF
-663 IQNMKLDKVF
+663 IQNVKLDKVF
-673 SSLRL
+673 SSLRF
-678 RASYGKVGNI
+678 RGSYGKVGNI

-696 LSSFSSGL
+696 LSTFSSGL
-704 YGGGATVAY
+704 YGSAGTVSY
-713 AQAGN
+713 SQAGN
-718 PNLTWETSKKTDF
+718 PNLTWETSKKTDV

-737 FDERLTAEIGYY
+737 FNDRLTAEIGYY

-784 EFDIKF
+784 EFDIKY
-790 NAIQSKDFSWTTSF
+790 NVIQNKDFSWTTSF

-816 APGINNIISATGGL
+816 APGINSIIGSTGGL
-830 ENPSITLPGY
+830 ENPSITIPGQ

-848 RTAGVDPATGR
+848 KTAGVDPATGR
-859 RIFLNNQG
+859 RVFLNAQG
-867 RQVFFQHVAP
+867 RQVLFQHVAP
-877 AGQSRFMYADGTTA
+877 SGQSRFMFADGSVA

-902 KNTHAK
+902 KNTHAR

-920 NFELNALFT
+920 DFEVNALFT

-969 PRPVFGD
+969 PKPIFLD
-976 NVSNGSSF
+976 NVSNGSAF

-990 FKGDFIKLRTLTI
+990 FKGDFVKLRTLTI
-1003 GYNIPKTLLDKAK
+1003 GYNFPKNILDKIK

-1022 YVSGNNLLIITKYPG
+1022 YVSGNNLVILTAYPG

-1065 TIGLNVG
+1065 TVGINVG

>member
-1 MGNFFGLEQR
+1 M
-11 FVYKICLNLTT
+11 KKLT
-22 LKLKLKRMRKLAV
+22 V
-35 FLTCALLFVA
+35 FLAFALLLIA
-45 QAYAQTARTV
+45 EAYAQSPRTV
-55 TGKVTDEKGAPLS
+55 TGKVTDDKGAPLS

-74 VGANKN
+74 VGMNKN
-80 ALTDNVGNFSI
+80 ALSENNGTFSI
-91 QVTEKVKT
+91 QVSEKVKS
-99 LRITYVGFDSKEVS
+99 LKITYVGFDSKEVS
-113 INGLST
+113 ISSVSTIAVSLSP
-119 VTVNLNQ
+119 
-126 EDKSLSEVVV
+126 EDKALNEVVV
-136 VGYGTQKKKD
+136 VGYGTQKKRD
-146 LTGSIASV
+146 ITGSIASV

-163 TQSFEQALGGRAA
+163 TQSFEQSLGGRAA

-183 SGVLNAPPVL
+183 SGVLNAPPVI
-193 RIRGTNSISL
+193 RIRGANSISL
-203 SSYPLIVVDGVAV
+203 SSYPLIVVDGVPV

-276 VTLDSWIGYSNPQRL
+276 VTLDSWFGFSNAQRL
-291 QKVLDAQQYTDYKN
+291 QQVLDAQQYTDYKN

-319 AFATTLGPDGK
+319 AFATTIGPDGK
-330 IINTNWADIVYR
+330 MINTNWADIVYR
-342 QGLQHSNTVSLSGAN
+342 QGLQHSNTISLSGAN

-365 AGYTE
+365 TGYTE
-370 QQGIINRNDFKR
+370 QEGIINRNDFKR
-382 LTMLMNIDHKAGKFF
+382 LTLLMNVDHKAGKFF

-405 TSDQN
+405 TSDKN
-410 KAAASSGSLGD
+410 TAATSSGSLGD

-440 PYLADGSYN
+440 PFNADGSYN

-465 GFYNPVISMD
+465 GFYNPQITMD
-475 LNRSHSYGEHF
+475 LNRSNSYGEHLI
-486 VSNVYAQF
+486 SNLYAQF
-494 KPVNWLALRT
+494 KPVNWLTVRT

-514 NDLFSH
+514 NDIYSH

-527 SATGSVTAAF
+527 STTGSVSAIF

-545 TTTAQFDKVFAEK
+545 TTTVQFDKVFAQK
-558 HNVSALAGIEHQKSD
+558 HTVSLLAGIEQQKSD
-573 NNGYGLNRITV
+573 QNSYGLNRVTV
-584 SDPAFTNIQGGW
+584 ADPAFTNIQGGW
-596 ATPNTAGLG
+596 VTPNTSGLG

-611 YSEFARI
+611 YSEFARG
-618 QYNFNRKYF
+618 QYNFKRKYF

-636 ASQLGNNS
+636 ASQLGVNS
-644 KYGTF
+644 KYGIF
-649 WGVSGSWDVLSEKF
+649 WGVSASWDVLSEKF
-663 IQNMKLDKVF
+663 IQNVKLDKVF
-673 SSLRL
+673 SSLRF
-678 RASYGKVGNI
+678 RGSYGKVGNI

-696 LSSFSSGL
+696 LSTFSSGL
-704 YGGGATVAY
+704 YGSAGTVSY
-713 AQAGN
+713 SQAGN
-718 PNLTWETSKKTDF
+718 PNLTWETSKKTDV

-737 FDERLTAEIGYY
+737 FNDRLTAEIGYY

-784 EFDIKF
+784 EFDIKY
-790 NAIQSKDFSWTTSF
+790 NVIQNKDFSWTTSF

-816 APGINNIISATGGL
+816 APGINSIIGSTGGL
-830 ENPSITLPGY
+830 ENPSITIPGQ

-848 RTAGVDPATGR
+848 KTAGVDPATGR
-859 RIFLNNQG
+859 RVFLNAQG
-867 RQVFFQHVAP
+867 RQVLFQHVAP
-877 AGQSRFMYADGTTA
+877 SGQSRFMFADGSVA

-902 KNTHAK
+902 KNTHAR

-920 NFELNALFT
+920 DFEVNALFT

-969 PRPVFGD
+969 PKPIFGD

-990 FKGDFIKLRTLTI
+990 FKGDFVKLRTLTI
-1003 GYNIPKTLLDKAK
+1003 GYNFPKNILDKIK

-1022 YVSGNNLLIITKYPG
+1022 YVSGNNLVILTAYPG

-1065 TIGLNVG
+1065 TVGINVG

>member
-1 MGNFFGLEQR
+1 M
-11 FVYKICLNLTT
+11 K
-22 LKLKLKRMRKLAV
+22 KLAV
-35 FLTCALLFVA
+35 FLAFALLFIV
-45 QAYAQTARTV
+45 QAYAQSPRTV
-55 TGKVTDEKGAPLS
+55 TGKVTDDKGTPLS

-74 VGANKN
+74 VGVNKN
-80 ALTDNVGNFSI
+80 ALSDNNGSFSI
-91 QVTEKVKT
+91 QVTEKVKS
-99 LRITYVGFDSKEVS
+99 LKITYVGFDAKEVS
-113 INGLST
+113 ITGVST
-119 VTVNLNQ
+119 VTVSLSP
-126 EDKSLSEVVV
+126 EDKALNDVVV
-136 VGYGTQKKKD
+136 VGYGTQKKRD
-146 LTGSIASV
+146 ITGSIASV

-193 RIRGTNSISL
+193 RIRGANSISL
-203 SSYPLIVVDGVAV
+203 SSYPLIVVDGVPV
-216 FTGDGSSTNAA
+216 FTGDGSSTSAA

-276 VTLDSWIGYSNPQRL
+276 VTLDSWVGFSNPQRL
-291 QKVLDAQQYTDYKN
+291 QQVLDAQQYTDYKN

-319 AFATTLGPDGK
+319 AFATTMGADGK
-330 IINTNWADIVYR
+330 MINTNWADIVYR

-365 AGYTE
+365 TGYTE
-370 QQGIINRNDFKR
+370 QEGIINRNDFKR
-382 LTMLMNIDHKAGKFF
+382 LTLLMNVDHKAGKFF
-397 TMGGKIQY
+397 SMGGKIQY

-410 KAAASSGSLGD
+410 TAATSSGSLGD

-440 PYLADGSYN
+440 PFNADGSYN

-465 GFYNPVISMD
+465 GFYNPQITMD
-475 LNRSHSYGEHF
+475 KNRSNSYGEHL
-486 VSNVYAQF
+486 VSNLYAQF
-494 KPVNWLALRT
+494 KPVSWLAVRT

-514 NDLFSH
+514 NDVFSH

-527 SATGSVTAAF
+527 STTGSVSAIF

-545 TTTAQFDKVFAEK
+545 TTTAQFDKVFAQQ
-558 HNVSALAGIEHQKSD
+558 HTVSVLAGMEQQKSD
-573 NNGYGLNRITV
+573 QNSYGLNRVTV
-584 SDPAFTNIQGGW
+584 ADPAFTNIQGGW
-596 ATPNTAGLG
+596 VTPNTSGLG

-611 YSEFARI
+611 YSEFARA
-618 QYNFNRKYF
+618 QYNFSRKYF

-636 ASQLGNNS
+636 ASQLGVNS
-644 KYGTF
+644 KYGIF
-649 WGVSGSWDVLSEKF
+649 WGVSASWDVLSEKF
-663 IQNMKLDKVF
+663 IQNIKLDKVF

-678 RASYGKVGNI
+678 RSSYGKVGNI

-696 LSSFSSGL
+696 LSTFNSGL
-704 YGGGATVAY
+704 YGSAGTVGY
-713 AQAGN
+713 SQAGN
-718 PNLTWETSKKTDF
+718 PNLTWETSKKTDV

-737 FDERLTAEIGYY
+737 FNDRLTAEIGYY
-749 NSNNDGLLLFV
+749 NSNNNGLLLFV

-784 EFDIKF
+784 EFDIKY
-790 NAIQSKDFSWTTSF
+790 NVVQNKDFSWSTSF

-816 APGINNIISATGGL
+816 APGITNIIGSTGGL
-830 ENPSITLPGY
+830 ENPSITMPGN

-848 RTAGVDPATGR
+848 RTAGVDQASGR
-859 RIFLNNQG
+859 RVFLNAQG

-877 AGQSRFMYADGTTA
+877 AGQSRFMYADGTVA

-908 IFGGWENNLRFK
+908 IFGGFENNLRFK

-960 QKPGDVTEF
+960 QKAGDVTEF
-969 PRPVFGD
+969 PRAVFGD

-990 FKGDFIKLRTLTI
+990 FKGDFIKLRTLTL
-1003 GYNIPKTLLDKAK
+1003 GYNFPKNMLDKIK

-1022 YVSGNNLLIITKYPG
+1022 YVSGNNLLILTAYPG

-1052 GIDRNTVANQRTI
+1052 GVDRNTVANQRTI
-1065 TIGLNVG
+1065 TVGINVG

>member
-1 MGNFFGLEQR
+1 M
-11 FVYKICLNLTT
+11 KKLT
-22 LKLKLKRMRKLAV
+22 V
-35 FLTCALLFVA
+35 FLAFALLFIV
-45 QAYAQTARTV
+45 QAYAQSPRTV
-55 TGKVTDEKGAPLS
+55 TGKVTDDKGTPLS

-74 VGANKN
+74 VGVNKN
-80 ALTDNVGNFSI
+80 ALSDNNGSFSI
-91 QVTEKVKT
+91 QVTEKVKS
-99 LRITYVGFDSKEVS
+99 LKITYVGFDAKEVS
-113 INGLST
+113 ITGVST
-119 VTVNLNQ
+119 VTVSLSP
-126 EDKSLSEVVV
+126 EDKALNDVVV
-136 VGYGTQKKKD
+136 VGYGTQKKRD
-146 LTGSIASV
+146 ITGSIASV

-193 RIRGTNSISL
+193 RIRGANSISL
-203 SSYPLIVVDGVAV
+203 SSYPLIVVDGVPV
-216 FTGDGSSTNAA
+216 FTGDGSSTSAA

-276 VTLDSWIGYSNPQRL
+276 VTLDSWVGFSNPQRL
-291 QKVLDAQQYTDYKN
+291 QQVLDAQQYTDYKN

-319 AFATTLGPDGK
+319 AFATTMGADGK
-330 IINTNWADIVYR
+330 MINTNWADIVYR

-365 AGYTE
+365 TGYTE
-370 QQGIINRNDFKR
+370 QEGIINRNDFKR
-382 LTMLMNIDHKAGKFF
+382 LTLLMNVDHKAGKFF
-397 TMGGKIQY
+397 SMGGKIQY

-410 KAAASSGSLGD
+410 TAATSSGSLGD

-440 PYLADGSYN
+440 PFNADGSYN

-465 GFYNPVISMD
+465 GFYNPQITMD
-475 LNRSHSYGEHF
+475 KNRSNSYGEHL
-486 VSNVYAQF
+486 VSNLYAQF
-494 KPVNWLALRT
+494 KPVSWLAVRT

-514 NDLFSH
+514 NDVFSH

-527 SATGSVTAAF
+527 STTGSVSAIF

-545 TTTAQFDKVFAEK
+545 TTTAQFDKVFAQQ
-558 HNVSALAGIEHQKSD
+558 HTVSVLAGMEQQKSD
-573 NNGYGLNRITV
+573 QNSYGLNRVTV
-584 SDPAFTNIQGGW
+584 ADPAFTNIQGGW
-596 ATPNTAGLG
+596 VTPNTSGLG

-611 YSEFARI
+611 YSEFARA
-618 QYNFNRKYF
+618 QYNFSRKYF

-636 ASQLGNNS
+636 ASQLGVNS
-644 KYGTF
+644 KYGIF
-649 WGVSGSWDVLSEKF
+649 WGVSASWDVLSEKF
-663 IQNMKLDKVF
+663 IQNIKLDKVF

-678 RASYGKVGNI
+678 RSSYGKVGNI

-696 LSSFSSGL
+696 LSTFNSGL
-704 YGGGATVAY
+704 YGSAGTVGY
-713 AQAGN
+713 SQAGN
-718 PNLTWETSKKTDF
+718 PNLTWETSKKTDV

-737 FDERLTAEIGYY
+737 FNDRLTAEIGYY
-749 NSNNDGLLLFV
+749 NSNNNGLLLFV

-784 EFDIKF
+784 EFDIKY
-790 NAIQSKDFSWTTSF
+790 NVVQNKDFSWSTSF

-816 APGINNIISATGGL
+816 APGITNIIGSTGGL
-830 ENPSITLPGY
+830 ENPSITMPGN

-848 RTAGVDPATGR
+848 RTAGVDQASGR
-859 RIFLNNQG
+859 RVFLNAQG
-867 RQVFFQHVAP
+867 RQVLFQHVAP
-877 AGQSRFMYADGTTA
+877 AGQSRFMYADGTVA

-908 IFGGWENNLRFK
+908 IFGGFENNLRFK

-960 QKPGDVTEF
+960 QKAGDVTEF
-969 PRPVFGD
+969 PRAVFGD

-990 FKGDFIKLRTLTI
+990 FKGDFIKLRTLTL
-1003 GYNIPKTLLDKAK
+1003 GYNFPKNMLDKIK

-1022 YVSGNNLLIITKYPG
+1022 YVSGNNLLILTAYPG

-1052 GIDRNTVANQRTI
+1052 GVDRNTVANQRTI
-1065 TIGLNVG
+1065 TVGINVG

>member
-1 MGNFFGLEQR
+1 M
-11 FVYKICLNLTT
+11 KKLT
-22 LKLKLKRMRKLAV
+22 V
-35 FLTCALLFVA
+35 FLAFALLLIA
-45 QAYAQTARTV
+45 QAYAQSPRTV
-55 TGKVTDEKGAPLS
+55 TGKVTDDKGTPLS

-74 VGANKN
+74 VGVNKN
-80 ALTDNVGNFSI
+80 ALSDNNGSFSI
-91 QVTEKVKT
+91 QVTEKVKS
-99 LRITYVGFDSKEVS
+99 LKLTYVGFDSKEVS
-113 INGLST
+113 IASVST
-119 VTVNLNQ
+119 VNVSLSP
-126 EDKSLSEVVV
+126 EDKALNEVVV
-136 VGYGTQKKKD
+136 VGYGTQKKRD
-146 LTGSIASV
+146 ITGSIASV

-193 RIRGTNSISL
+193 RIRGANSISL
-203 SSYPLIVVDGVAV
+203 SSYPLIVVDGVPV

-276 VTLDSWIGYSNPQRL
+276 VTLDSWIGFSNPQRL
-291 QKVLDAQQYTDYKN
+291 QQVLDAQQYTDYKN

-319 AFATTLGPDGK
+319 AFATTVGADGK

-342 QGLQHSNTVSLSGAN
+342 QGLQHSNTISLSGAN

-365 AGYTE
+365 TGYTE
-370 QQGIINRNDFKR
+370 QEGIINRNDFKR
-382 LTMLMNIDHKAGKFF
+382 LTLLMNVDHKAGKFF
-397 TMGGKIQY
+397 SMGGKIQY

-410 KAAASSGSLGD
+410 TAATSSGSLGD

-440 PYLADGSYN
+440 PFNADGSYN

-465 GFYNPVISMD
+465 GFYNPQITMD
-475 LNRSHSYGEHF
+475 LNRSNSYGEHLI
-486 VSNVYAQF
+486 SNLYAQF
-494 KPVNWLALRT
+494 KPVSWLAVRT

-514 NDLFSH
+514 NDVYSH

-527 SATGSVTAAF
+527 STTGSVSAIF

-545 TTTAQFDKVFAEK
+545 TTTAQFDKVFAQK
-558 HNVSALAGIEHQKSD
+558 HNVSVLAGVEQQKSD
-573 NNGYGLNRITV
+573 QNSYGLNRVTV
-584 SDPAFTNIQGGW
+584 ADPAFTNIQGGW
-596 ATPNTAGLG
+596 VTPNTSGLG

-611 YSEFARI
+611 YSEFARA
-618 QYNFNRKYF
+618 QYNFSRKYF

-636 ASQLGNNS
+636 ASQLGVNS
-644 KYGTF
+644 KYGIF
-649 WGVSGSWDVLSEKF
+649 WGVSASWDVLSEKF
-663 IQNMKLDKVF
+663 IQNIKLDKVF

-678 RASYGKVGNI
+678 RSSYGKVGNI

-696 LSSFSSGL
+696 LSTFSSGL
-704 YGGGATVAY
+704 YGSAGTVGY
-713 AQAGN
+713 SQAGN
-718 PNLTWETSKKTDF
+718 PNLTWETSKKTDV

-737 FDERLTAEIGYY
+737 FNDRLTAEIGYY

-784 EFDIKF
+784 EFDIKY
-790 NAIQSKDFSWTTSF
+790 NVVQNKDFSWTTSF

-816 APGINNIISATGGL
+816 APGITNIIGSTGGL
-830 ENPSITLPGY
+830 ENPSITMPGN

-848 RTAGVDPATGR
+848 RTAGVDPASGR
-859 RIFLNNQG
+859 RIFLNAQG
-867 RQVFFQHVAP
+867 RQVLFQHVAP
-877 AGQSRFMYADGTTA
+877 AGQSRFMYADGSVA

-908 IFGGWENNLRFK
+908 IFGGFENNVRFK

-960 QKPGDVTEF
+960 QKAGDVTEF
-969 PRPVFGD
+969 PRAVFGD

-990 FKGDFIKLRTLTI
+990 FKGDFIKLRTLTL
-1003 GYNIPKTLLDKAK
+1003 GYNIPKNMLDKIK

-1022 YVSGNNLLIITKYPG
+1022 YVSGNNLLILTAYPG

-1052 GIDRNTVANQRTI
+1052 GVDRNTVANQRTI
-1065 TIGLNVG
+1065 TVGINVG

>member
-1 MGNFFGLEQR
+1 M
-11 FVYKICLNLTT
+11 KKLT
-22 LKLKLKRMRKLAV
+22 V
-35 FLTCALLFVA
+35 FLTFALLLIA
-45 QAYAQTARTV
+45 EAYAQSPRTV
-55 TGKVTDEKGAPLS
+55 TGKVTDDKGTPLS

-74 VGANKN
+74 VGMNKN
-80 ALTDNVGNFSI
+80 ALSENNGTFSI
-91 QVTEKVKT
+91 QVSEKVKS
-99 LRITYVGFDSKEVS
+99 LKITYVGFDSKEVS
-113 INGLST
+113 ISGVST
-119 VTVNLNQ
+119 VTVSLSP
-126 EDKSLSEVVV
+126 EDKALNEVVV
-136 VGYGTQKKKD
+136 VGYGTQKKRD
-146 LTGSIASV
+146 ITGSIASV

-193 RIRGTNSISL
+193 RIRGANSISL
-203 SSYPLIVVDGVAV
+203 SSYPLIVVDGVPV
-216 FTGDGSSTNAA
+216 FTGDGSSTSAA

-276 VTLDSWIGYSNPQRL
+276 VTLDSWIGFSNPQRL
-291 QKVLDAQQYTDYKN
+291 QQVLNAQQYTDYKN

-319 AFATTLGPDGK
+319 AFATTVGADGK
-330 IINTNWADIVYR
+330 IINTNWADLVYR
-342 QGLQHSNTVSLSGAN
+342 QGLQHSNTISLSGAN

-365 AGYTE
+365 TGYTE
-370 QQGIINRNDFKR
+370 QEGIINRNDFKR
-382 LTMLMNIDHKAGKFF
+382 LTLLMNVDHKAGKFF
-397 TMGGKIQY
+397 SMGGKIQY
-405 TSDQN
+405 TSDKN
-410 KAAASSGSLGD
+410 TAATSSGSLGD

-440 PYLADGSYN
+440 PFNADGSYN

-465 GFYNPVISMD
+465 GFYNPQITMD
-475 LNRSHSYGEHF
+475 LNRSNSYGEHL
-486 VSNVYAQF
+486 VSNLYAQF
-494 KPVNWLALRT
+494 KPVNWLAVRT

-514 NDLFSH
+514 NDVFSH

-527 SATGSVTAAF
+527 STTGSVSAIF

-545 TTTAQFDKVFAEK
+545 TTTAQFDKVFAQD
-558 HNVSALAGIEHQKSD
+558 HTVSVLAGIEQQKSD
-573 NNGYGLNRITV
+573 QNSYGLNRVTV
-584 SDPAFTNIQGGW
+584 ADPAFTNIQGGW
-596 ATPNTAGLG
+596 VTPNTSGLG

-611 YSEFARI
+611 YSEFARG
-618 QYNFNRKYF
+618 QYNFKRKYF

-636 ASQLGNNS
+636 ASQLGVNS
-644 KYGTF
+644 KYGIF
-649 WGVSGSWDVLSEKF
+649 WGVSASWDVLSEKF
-663 IQNMKLDKVF
+663 IQNIKLDKVF

-678 RASYGKVGNI
+678 RSSYGKVGNI

-696 LSSFSSGL
+696 LSTFSSGL
-704 YGGGATVAY
+704 YGSAGTVGY
-713 AQAGN
+713 SQAGN
-718 PNLTWETSKKTDF
+718 PNLTWETSKKTDV

-737 FDERLTAEIGYY
+737 FNDRLTAEIGYY

-784 EFDIKF
+784 EFDIKY
-790 NAIQSKDFSWTTSF
+790 NVVQNKDFSWTTSF

-816 APGINNIISATGGL
+816 APGITNIIGSTGGL
-830 ENPSITLPGY
+830 ENPSITMPGQ

-848 RTAGVDPATGR
+848 RTAGVDPASGR
-859 RIFLNNQG
+859 RIFLNAQG
-867 RQVFFQHVAP
+867 RQVLFQHVAP
-877 AGQSRFMYADGTTA
+877 AGQSRFMYADGSVA

-908 IFGGWENNLRFK
+908 IFGGFENNLRFK

-960 QKPGDVTEF
+960 QKAGDVTEF
-969 PRPVFGD
+969 PRAVFGD

-1003 GYNIPKTLLDKAK
+1003 GYNIPKNMLEKIK

-1022 YVSGNNLLIITKYPG
+1022 YVSGNNLLILTAYPG

-1065 TIGLNVG
+1065 TVGINVG

>member
-1 MGNFFGLEQR
+1 MK
-11 FVYKICLNLTT
+11 KIAVLLTI
-22 LKLKLKRMRKLAV
+22 AV
-35 FLTCALLFVA
+35 LVLTNT
-45 QAYAQTARTV
+45 YAQTSRTV
-55 TGKVTDEKGAPLS
+55 TGKVTDQKGAPLT
-68 GVTISA
+68 GVTISS
-74 VGANKN
+74 VGVKKN
-80 ALTDNVGNFSI
+80 SLSDNNGSFSI
-91 QVTEKVKT
+91 QVSEKVKA
-99 LRITYVGFDSKEVS
+99 LLFSYVGFETKEVN
-113 INGLST
+113 ITGLNT
-119 VTVNLNQ
+119 VSVSLSL
-126 EDKSLSEVVV
+126 EDKALNEVVV
-136 VGYGTQKKKD
+136 VGYGTQKKRD
-146 LTGSIASV
+146 ITGSIASV

-203 SSYPLIVVDGVAV
+203 SSYPLIVVDGVPV

-276 VTLDSWIGYSNPQRL
+276 VTLDSWIGFSSPQRL
-291 QKVLDAQQYTDYKN
+291 QQVLDAQQYTDYKN

-365 AGYTE
+365 TGYTE
-370 QQGIINRNDFKR
+370 QEGIINRNDFKR
-382 LTMLMNIDHKAGKFF
+382 LTLLMNIDHKASKFF
-397 TMGGKIQY
+397 SMGGKIQY

-410 KAAASSGSLGD
+410 TAAASSGSLGD

-440 PYLADGSYN
+440 PYLSDGSYN

-465 GFYNPVISMD
+465 GFYNPQISMD
-475 LNRSHSYGEHF
+475 LNRSNSYGEHLI
-486 VSNVYAQF
+486 SNLYAQF
-494 KPVNWLALRT
+494 KPFNSLAIRT
-504 QYGLDYLMVD
+504 QYGIDYLMVD

-527 SATGSVTAAF
+527 SSNGSVTAIY

-545 TTTAQFDKVFAEK
+545 TTTAQFDKVFKEK
-558 HNVSALAGIEHQKSD
+558 HSVSALAGIEHQKSD
-573 NNGYGLNRITV
+573 NNSYGLNRVTV

-596 ATPNTAGLG
+596 ATPNTSGLG

-611 YSEFARI
+611 YSEFARA
-618 QYNFNRKYF
+618 QYNFSRKYF

-636 ASQLGNNS
+636 ASQLGVNS
-644 KYGTF
+644 KYGIF
-649 WGVSGSWDVLSEKF
+649 WGVSASWDVLKENF
-663 IQNMKLDKVF
+663 IQKMKLDQVF
-673 SSLRL
+673 SSLRV

-696 LSSFSSGL
+696 LSSFGSGL

-713 AQAGN
+713 SQAGN
-718 PNLTWETSKKTDF
+718 PNLTWETSKKTDV

-737 FDERLTAEIGYY
+737 FNDRLTAEIGYY

-766 GLPSNIPTNIG
+766 GLPSSIPTNIG
-777 SMYNRGF
+777 SMYNRGI
-784 EFDIKF
+784 EFDIKY
-790 NAIQSKDFSWTTSF
+790 NVIDKKDFSWSTSF

-816 APGINNIISATGGL
+816 APGITNIIGSTGGL
-830 ENPSITLPGY
+830 ETPSITVPGQ

-859 RIFLNNQG
+859 RIFVNSLG
-867 RQVFFQHVAP
+867 RQVLFQHVAP
-877 AGQSRFMYADGTTA
+877 AGQQRFMYADGTTA

-902 KNTHAK
+902 KNTNAK
-908 IFGGWENNLRFK
+908 IFGGWENNIRFK

-929 YQMGNWLYYGTQAG
+929 YQMGSWLYYGTQAG

-960 QKPGDVTEF
+960 QKAGDITAF
-969 PRPVFGD
+969 PKPIFGD

-990 FKGDFIKLRTLTI
+990 YKGDFIKLRTLTI
-1003 GYNIPKTLLDKAK
+1003 GYNLPKSMLEKVK

-1022 YVSGNNLLIITKYPG
+1022 YVSGNNLLILTEYPG

-1065 TIGLNVG
+1065 TIGINVG

>member
-1 MGNFFGLEQR
+1 MK
-11 FVYKICLNLTT
+11 KIAVLLTI
-22 LKLKLKRMRKLAV
+22 AV
-35 FLTCALLFVA
+35 LMLTNT
-45 QAYAQTARTV
+45 YAQTSRTV
-55 TGKVTDEKGAPLS
+55 TGKVTDQKGAPLT
-68 GVTISA
+68 GVTISS
-74 VGANKN
+74 VGVKKN
-80 ALTDNVGNFSI
+80 SLSDNNGSFSI
-91 QVTEKVKT
+91 QVSEKVKA
-99 LRITYVGFDSKEVS
+99 LLFSYVGFETKEVN
-113 INGLST
+113 ITGLNT
-119 VTVNLNQ
+119 VSVSLSL
-126 EDKSLSEVVV
+126 EDKALNEVVV
-136 VGYGTQKKKD
+136 VGYGTQKKRD
-146 LTGSIASV
+146 ITGSIASV

-203 SSYPLIVVDGVAV
+203 SSYPLIVVDGVPV

-276 VTLDSWIGYSNPQRL
+276 VTLDSWIGFSSPQRL
-291 QKVLDAQQYTDYKN
+291 QQVLDAQQYTDYKN

-330 IINTNWADIVYR
+330 IINTNWADIIYR

-365 AGYTE
+365 TGYTE
-370 QQGIINRNDFKR
+370 QEGIINRNDFKR
-382 LTMLMNIDHKAGKFF
+382 LTLLMNIDHKASKFF
-397 TMGGKIQY
+397 SMGGKIQY

-410 KAAASSGSLGD
+410 TAAASSGSLGD

-440 PYLADGSYN
+440 PYLSDGSYN

-465 GFYNPVISMD
+465 GFYNPQISMD
-475 LNRSHSYGEHF
+475 LNRSNSYGEHLI
-486 VSNVYAQF
+486 SNLYAQF
-494 KPVNWLALRT
+494 KPFNSLAIRT
-504 QYGLDYLMVD
+504 QYGIDYLMVD

-527 SATGSVTAAF
+527 SSNGSVTAIY

-545 TTTAQFDKVFAEK
+545 TTTAQFDKVFKEK
-558 HNVSALAGIEHQKSD
+558 HSVSALAGIEHQKSD
-573 NNGYGLNRITV
+573 NNSYGLNRVTV

-596 ATPNTAGLG
+596 ATPNTSGLG

-611 YSEFARI
+611 YSEFARA
-618 QYNFNRKYF
+618 QYNFSRKYF

-636 ASQLGNNS
+636 ASQLGVNS
-644 KYGTF
+644 KYGIF
-649 WGVSGSWDVLSEKF
+649 WGVSASWDVLKENF
-663 IQNMKLDKVF
+663 IQKMKLDQVF
-673 SSLRL
+673 SSLRV

-696 LSSFSSGL
+696 LSSFGSGL

-713 AQAGN
+713 SQAGN
-718 PNLTWETSKKTDF
+718 PNLTWETSKKTDV

-737 FDERLTAEIGYY
+737 FNDRLTAEIGYY

-766 GLPSNIPTNIG
+766 GLPSSIPTNIG

-784 EFDIKF
+784 EFDIKY
-790 NAIQSKDFSWTTSF
+790 NVIDKKDFSWSTSF

-816 APGINNIISATGGL
+816 APGITNIIGSTGGL
-830 ENPSITLPGY
+830 ETPSITVPGQ

-859 RIFLNNQG
+859 RIFVNSLG
-867 RQVFFQHVAP
+867 RQVLFQHVAP
-877 AGQSRFMYADGTTA
+877 AGQQRFMYADGTTA

-902 KNTHAK
+902 KNTNAK
-908 IFGGWENNLRFK
+908 IFGGWENNIRFK

-929 YQMGNWLYYGTQAG
+929 YQMGSWLYYGTQAG

-960 QKPGDVTEF
+960 QKAGDITAF
-969 PRPVFGD
+969 PKPIFGD

-990 FKGDFIKLRTLTI
+990 YKGDFIKLRTLTI
-1003 GYNIPKTLLDKAK
+1003 GYNLPKSMLEKVK

-1022 YVSGNNLLIITKYPG
+1022 YVSGNNLLILTEYPG

-1065 TIGLNVG
+1065 TIGINVG

>member
-1 MGNFFGLEQR
+1 M
-11 FVYKICLNLTT
+11 KKLT
-22 LKLKLKRMRKLAV
+22 V
-35 FLTCALLFVA
+35 FLAFALLFIVQAFA
-45 QAYAQTARTV
+45 QSPRTV
-55 TGKVTDEKGAPLS
+55 TGKVTDDKGTPLS

-74 VGANKN
+74 VGVNKN
-80 ALTDNVGNFSI
+80 ALSENNGTFSI

-99 LRITYVGFDSKEVS
+99 LKITYVGFDSKEVS
-113 INGLST
+113 IAGVSN
-119 VTVNLNQ
+119 VTVSLSP
-126 EDKSLSEVVV
+126 EDKALNEVVV
-136 VGYGTQKKKD
+136 VGYGTQKKRD
-146 LTGSIASV
+146 ITGSIASV

-193 RIRGTNSISL
+193 RIRGANSISL
-203 SSYPLIVVDGVAV
+203 SSYPLIVVDGVPV
-216 FTGDGSSTNAA
+216 FTGDGSSTSAA

-276 VTLDSWIGYSNPQRL
+276 VTLDSWVGFSNPQRL
-291 QKVLDAQQYTDYKN
+291 QQVLDAQQYTDYKN

-319 AFATTLGPDGK
+319 AFATTMGADGK
-330 IINTNWADIVYR
+330 MINTNWADIVYR

-365 AGYTE
+365 TGYTE
-370 QQGIINRNDFKR
+370 QEGIINRNDFKR
-382 LTMLMNIDHKAGKFF
+382 LTLLMNVDHKAGKFF
-397 TMGGKIQY
+397 SMGGKIQY

-410 KAAASSGSLGD
+410 TAATSSGSLGD

-440 PYLADGSYN
+440 PFNADGSYN

-465 GFYNPVISMD
+465 GFYNPQITMD
-475 LNRSHSYGEHF
+475 KNRSNSYGEHL
-486 VSNVYAQF
+486 VSNLYAQF
-494 KPVNWLALRT
+494 KPVNWLAVRT

-514 NDLFSH
+514 NDVFSH

-527 SATGSVTAAF
+527 STTGSVSAIF

-545 TTTAQFDKVFAEK
+545 TTTAQFDKVFAQQ
-558 HNVSALAGIEHQKSD
+558 HTVSVLAGMEQQKSD
-573 NNGYGLNRITV
+573 QNSYGLNRVTV
-584 SDPAFTNIQGGW
+584 ADPAFTNIQGGW
-596 ATPNTAGLG
+596 VTPNTSGLG

-611 YSEFARI
+611 YSEFARA
-618 QYNFNRKYF
+618 QYNFSRKYF

-636 ASQLGNNS
+636 ASQLGVNS
-644 KYGTF
+644 KYGIF
-649 WGVSGSWDVLSEKF
+649 WGVSASWDVLSEKF
-663 IQNMKLDKVF
+663 IQNIKLDKVF

-678 RASYGKVGNI
+678 RSSYGKVGNI

-696 LSSFSSGL
+696 LSTFNSGL
-704 YGGGATVAY
+704 YGSAGTVGY
-713 AQAGN
+713 SQAGN
-718 PNLTWETSKKTDF
+718 PNLTWETSKKTDV

-737 FDERLTAEIGYY
+737 FNDRLTAEIGYY
-749 NSNNDGLLLFV
+749 NSNNNGLLLFV

-784 EFDIKF
+784 EFDIKY
-790 NAIQSKDFSWTTSF
+790 NVVQNKDFSWSTSF

-816 APGINNIISATGGL
+816 APGITNIIGSTGGL
-830 ENPSITLPGY
+830 ETPSITMPGQ

-848 RTAGVDPATGR
+848 RTAGVDQASGR
-859 RIFLNNQG
+859 RVFLNAQG
-867 RQVFFQHVAP
+867 RQVLFQHVAP
-877 AGQSRFMYADGTTA
+877 AGQSRFMYADGSVA

-908 IFGGWENNLRFK
+908 IFGGFENNVRFK

-960 QKPGDVTEF
+960 QKAGDVTEF
-969 PRPVFGD
+969 PRAVFGD

-990 FKGDFIKLRTLTI
+990 FKGDFIKLRTLTL
-1003 GYNIPKTLLDKAK
+1003 GYNIPKNMLDKIK

-1022 YVSGNNLLIITKYPG
+1022 YVSGNNLLILTAYPG

-1065 TIGLNVG
+1065 TVGISVG

>member
-1 MGNFFGLEQR
+1 MTF
-11 FVYKICLNLTT
+11 
-22 LKLKLKRMRKLAV
+22 
-35 FLTCALLFVA
+35 ALLLIT
-45 QAYAQTARTV
+45 QAYAQSPRTV
-55 TGKVTDEKGAPLS
+55 TGKVTDDKGIPLS

-74 VGANKN
+74 VGVNKN
-80 ALTDNVGNFSI
+80 ALSDNNGSFSI
-91 QVTEKVKT
+91 QVTEKVKN
-99 LRITYVGFDSKEVS
+99 LKITYVGFDAKEVS
-113 INGLST
+113 ITGVSTITVSLSP
-119 VTVNLNQ
+119 
-126 EDKSLSEVVV
+126 EDKALNEVVV
-136 VGYGTQKKKD
+136 VGYGTQRKRD
-146 LTGSIASV
+146 ITGSIASV

-193 RIRGTNSISL
+193 RIRGANSISL
-203 SSYPLIVVDGVAV
+203 SSYPLIVVDGVPV
-216 FTGDGSSTNAA
+216 FTGDGSSTSAA

-276 VTLDSWIGYSNPQRL
+276 VTLDSWIGFSNPQRL
-291 QKVLDAQQYTDYKN
+291 QQVLDAQQYTDYKN

-319 AFATTLGPDGK
+319 AFATTVGADGK

-342 QGLQHSNTVSLSGAN
+342 QGLQHSNTISLSGAN

-365 AGYTE
+365 TGYTE
-370 QQGIINRNDFKR
+370 QEGIINRNDFKR
-382 LTMLMNIDHKAGKFF
+382 LTLLMNVDHKAGKFF
-397 TMGGKIQY
+397 SMGGKIQY

-410 KAAASSGSLGD
+410 TAATSSGSLGD

-440 PYLADGSYN
+440 PFNADGSYN

-465 GFYNPVISMD
+465 GFYNPQITMD
-475 LNRSHSYGEHF
+475 LNRSNSYGEHL
-486 VSNVYAQF
+486 VSNLYAQF
-494 KPVNWLALRT
+494 KPVSWLAVRT

-514 NDLFSH
+514 NDVFSH

-527 SATGSVTAAF
+527 STTGSVSAIF

-545 TTTAQFDKVFAEK
+545 TTTAQFDKVFAQD
-558 HNVSALAGIEHQKSD
+558 HTVSVLAGIEQQKSD
-573 NNGYGLNRITV
+573 QNSYGLNRVTV
-584 SDPAFTNIQGGW
+584 ADPAFTNIQGGW
-596 ATPNTAGLG
+596 VTPNTSGLG

-611 YSEFARI
+611 YSEFARG
-618 QYNFNRKYF
+618 QYNFKRKYF

-636 ASQLGNNS
+636 ASQLGVNS
-644 KYGTF
+644 KYGIF
-649 WGVSGSWDVLSEKF
+649 WGVSASWDVLSEKF
-663 IQNMKLDKVF
+663 IQNIKLDKVF

-678 RASYGKVGNI
+678 RSSYGKVGNI

-696 LSSFSSGL
+696 LSTFNSGL
-704 YGGGATVAY
+704 YGSAGTVGY
-713 AQAGN
+713 SQAGN
-718 PNLTWETSKKTDF
+718 PNLTWETSKKTDV

-737 FDERLTAEIGYY
+737 FNDRLTAEIGYY
-749 NSNNDGLLLFV
+749 NSDNNGLLLFV

-784 EFDIKF
+784 EFDIKY
-790 NAIQSKDFSWTTSF
+790 NVVQNKDFSWSTSF

-816 APGINNIISATGGL
+816 APGITNIIGSTGGL
-830 ENPSITLPGY
+830 ETPSITMPGQ

-848 RTAGVDPATGR
+848 RTAGVDQASGR
-859 RIFLNNQG
+859 RVFLNAQG
-867 RQVFFQHVAP
+867 RQVLFQHVAP
-877 AGQSRFMYADGTTA
+877 AGQSRFMYADGSVA

-908 IFGGWENNLRFK
+908 IFGGFENNVRFK

-960 QKPGDVTEF
+960 QKAGDVTEF
-969 PRPVFGD
+969 PRAVFGD

-990 FKGDFIKLRTLTI
+990 FKGDFIKLRTLTL
-1003 GYNIPKTLLDKAK
+1003 GYNFPKNMLDKIK

-1022 YVSGNNLLIITKYPG
+1022 YVSGNNLLILTAYPG

-1065 TIGLNVG
+1065 TVGINVG

>member
-1 MGNFFGLEQR
+1 M
-11 FVYKICLNLTT
+11 KKLT
-22 LKLKLKRMRKLAV
+22 V
-35 FLTCALLFVA
+35 FLAFAMLLIT
-45 QAYAQTARTV
+45 QAYAQSPRTV
-55 TGKVTDEKGAPLS
+55 TGKVTDDKGTPLS

-74 VGANKN
+74 VGLNRN
-80 ALTDNVGNFSI
+80 ALSDNNGSFSI
-91 QVTEKVKT
+91 QVSEKVKT
-99 LRITYVGFDSKEVS
+99 LKLTYVGFDSKEVS
-113 INGLST
+113 ITGVST
-119 VTVNLNQ
+119 VTVTLSP
-126 EDKSLSEVVV
+126 EDKALNEVVV
-136 VGYGTQKKKD
+136 VGYGTQKKRD
-146 LTGSIASV
+146 ITGSIASV

-193 RIRGTNSISL
+193 RIRGANSISL
-203 SSYPLIVVDGVAV
+203 SSYPLIVVDGVPV

-276 VTLDSWIGYSNPQRL
+276 VTLDSWIGFSNPQRL
-291 QKVLDAQQYTDYKN
+291 QQVLDAQQYTDYKN

-319 AFATTLGPDGK
+319 AFATTVGPDGK

-365 AGYTE
+365 TGYTE
-370 QQGIINRNDFKR
+370 QQGIIRRNDFKR
-382 LTMLMNIDHKAGKFF
+382 LTLLMNVDHKAGKFF
-397 TMGGKIQY
+397 SMGGKIQY

-410 KAAASSGSLGD
+410 TAATSSGSLND
-421 AFATAGLGR
+421 AFASAGLGR

-440 PYLADGSYN
+440 PFLADGSYN
-449 QANGLIGV
+449 QSGGLIGV

-465 GFYNPVISMD
+465 GFFNPQIAMD
-475 LNRSHSYGEHF
+475 LNRSNSYGEHLI
-486 VSNVYAQF
+486 SNLYAQF
-494 KPVNWLALRT
+494 KPVSWLAVRT

-514 NDLFSH
+514 NDIFSH

-527 SATGSVTAAF
+527 STTGSTSAIF

-558 HNVSALAGIEHQKSD
+558 HTVSLLAGIEHQKSD
-573 NNGYGLNRITV
+573 QNSYGLNRVTV
-584 SDPAFTNIQGGW
+584 ADPAFTNIQGGW
-596 ATPNTAGLG
+596 VTPNTSGLN

-611 YSEFARI
+611 YSEFARA
-618 QYNFNRKYF
+618 QYNFSRKYF

-636 ASQLGNNS
+636 ASQLGVNS
-644 KYGTF
+644 KYGVF
-649 WGVSGSWDVLSEKF
+649 WGVSASWDVLSEKF
-663 IQNMKLDKVF
+663 IQNIKLDKVF

-678 RASYGKVGNI
+678 RSSYGKVGNI
-688 GGLGNFAS
+688 GGLANFAS
-696 LSSFSSGL
+696 LSTFSSGL
-704 YGGGATVAY
+704 YGGGGTVAY
-713 AQAGN
+713 SQAGN
-718 PNLTWETSKKTDF
+718 PNLTWETSKKTDV

-737 FDERLTAEIGYY
+737 FNDRLTAEIGYY

-766 GLPSNIPTNIG
+766 GLPSTIPTNVG

-784 EFDIKF
+784 EFDIRY
-790 NAIQSKDFSWTTSF
+790 NVVQNKDFSWSTSF
-804 NLSTNDNKVLSL
+804 NLSTNDNRVTSL
-816 APGINNIISATGGL
+816 APGITNIIGSTGGL
-830 ENPSITLPGY
+830 ENPSITIPGQ

-848 RTAGVDPATGR
+848 RTAGVDPASGR
-859 RIFLNNQG
+859 RIFVNGQG
-867 RQVFFQHVAP
+867 RQVLFQHVAP
-877 AGQSRFMYADGTTA
+877 AGQSRFMYADGTVA

-908 IFGGWENNLRFK
+908 IFGGFENNLRFK

-960 QKPGDVTEF
+960 QKAGDVTEF

-990 FKGDFIKLRTLTI
+990 FKGDFIKLRTLTF
-1003 GYNIPKTLLDKAK
+1003 GYNIPKNMLDKIK

-1022 YVSGNNLLIITKYPG
+1022 YISGNNLLILTAYPG

-1065 TIGLNVG
+1065 TVGINVS

>member
-1 MGNFFGLEQR
+1 M
-11 FVYKICLNLTT
+11 KKLT
-22 LKLKLKRMRKLAV
+22 V
-35 FLTCALLFVA
+35 FLTFALLLIA
-45 QAYAQTARTV
+45 EAYAQSPRTV
-55 TGKVTDEKGAPLS
+55 TGKVTDDKGTPLS

-74 VGANKN
+74 VGMNKN
-80 ALTDNVGNFSI
+80 ALSENNGTFSI
-91 QVTEKVKT
+91 QVSEKVKS
-99 LRITYVGFDSKEVS
+99 LKITYVGFDSKEVS
-113 INGLST
+113 ISGVST
-119 VTVNLNQ
+119 VTVSLSP
-126 EDKSLSEVVV
+126 EDKALNEVVV
-136 VGYGTQKKKD
+136 VGYGTQKKRD
-146 LTGSIASV
+146 ITGSIASV

-193 RIRGTNSISL
+193 RIRGANSISL
-203 SSYPLIVVDGVAV
+203 SSYPLIVVDGVPV

-276 VTLDSWIGYSNPQRL
+276 VTLDSWIGFSNPQRL
-291 QKVLDAQQYTDYKN
+291 QQVLDAQQYTEYKN

-319 AFATTLGPDGK
+319 AFATTVGADGK
-330 IINTNWADIVYR
+330 IINTNWADLVYR
-342 QGLQHSNTVSLSGAN
+342 QGLQHSNTISLSGAN

-365 AGYTE
+365 TGYTE
-370 QQGIINRNDFKR
+370 QEGIINRNDFKR
-382 LTMLMNIDHKAGKFF
+382 LTLLMNVDHKAGKFF
-397 TMGGKIQY
+397 SMGGKIQY

-410 KAAASSGSLGD
+410 TAATSSGSLGD
-421 AFATAGLGR
+421 AFASAGLGR
-430 VALITAPNVG
+430 VALVTAPNVG
-440 PYLADGSYN
+440 PFLADGSYN
-449 QANGLIGV
+449 QSGGLIGV

-465 GFYNPVISMD
+465 GFFNPQIAMD
-475 LNRSHSYGEHF
+475 LNRSNSYGEHLI
-486 VSNVYAQF
+486 SNLYAQF
-494 KPVNWLALRT
+494 KPVSWLAVRT

-514 NDLFSH
+514 NDVFSH

-527 SATGSVTAAF
+527 SSTGSVSAIF

-545 TTTAQFDKVFAEK
+545 TTTAQFDKVFAQD
-558 HNVSALAGIEHQKSD
+558 HTVSVLAGIEQQKSD
-573 NNGYGLNRITV
+573 NNSYGLNRVTV
-584 SDPAFTNIQGGW
+584 ADPAFTNIQGGW
-596 ATPNTAGLG
+596 VTPNTSGLG

-611 YSEFARI
+611 YSEFARG
-618 QYNFNRKYF
+618 QYNYKRKYF

-636 ASQLGNNS
+636 ASQLGVNS
-644 KYGTF
+644 KYGIF
-649 WGVSGSWDVLSEKF
+649 WGVSASWDVLSEKF
-663 IQNMKLDKVF
+663 IQNIKLDKVF

-678 RASYGKVGNI
+678 RSSYGKVGNI

-696 LSSFSSGL
+696 LSTFGSGL
-704 YGGGATVAY
+704 YGSGGTVAY
-713 AQAGN
+713 SQAGN
-718 PNLTWETSKKTDF
+718 PNLTWETSKKTDV

-737 FDERLTAEIGYY
+737 FNDRLTAEIGYY

-784 EFDIKF
+784 EFDIKY
-790 NAIQSKDFSWTTSF
+790 NVVQNKDFSWTTSF

-816 APGINNIISATGGL
+816 APGITNIIGSTGGL
-830 ENPSITLPGY
+830 ENPSITIPGQ

-848 RTAGVDPATGR
+848 RTAGVDPASGR
-859 RIFLNNQG
+859 RIFLNAQG
-867 RQVFFQHVAP
+867 RQVLFQHVAP
-877 AGQSRFMYADGTTA
+877 AGQSRFMYADGSVA

-908 IFGGWENNLRFK
+908 IFGGFENNLRFK

-960 QKPGDVTEF
+960 QKAGDVTEF
-969 PRPVFGD
+969 PRAVFGD

-990 FKGDFIKLRTLTI
+990 FKGDFIKLRTLTL
-1003 GYNIPKTLLDKAK
+1003 GYNIPKNMLDKIK

-1022 YVSGNNLLIITKYPG
+1022 YVSGNNLLILTAYPG

-1065 TIGLNVG
+1065 TVGINVG

>member
-1 MGNFFGLEQR
+1 M
-11 FVYKICLNLTT
+11 KKLT
-22 LKLKLKRMRKLAV
+22 V
-35 FLTCALLFVA
+35 FLTFALLLIA
-45 QAYAQTARTV
+45 QANAQSPRTV
-55 TGKVTDEKGAPLS
+55 TGKVTDNKGTPLS

-74 VGANKN
+74 VEVNKN
-80 ALTDNVGNFSI
+80 ALSDNNGSFSI
-91 QVTEKVKT
+91 QVSEKVKT
-99 LRITYVGFDSKEVS
+99 LKLTYVGFDSKEVS
-113 INGLST
+113 ISGVSKIT
-119 VTVNLNQ
+119 VSLTP
-126 EDKSLSEVVV
+126 EDKALNEVVV
-136 VGYGTQKKKD
+136 VGYGTQKKRD
-146 LTGSIASV
+146 ITGSIASV

-193 RIRGTNSISL
+193 RIRGANSISL
-203 SSYPLIVVDGVAV
+203 SSYPLIVVDGVPV
-216 FTGDGSSTNAA
+216 FTGDGSSTSAA

-276 VTLDSWIGYSNPQRL
+276 VTLDSWIGFSNPQRL
-291 QKVLDAQQYTDYKN
+291 QQVLDAQQYTDYKN

-319 AFATTLGPDGK
+319 AFATTVGADGK

-365 AGYTE
+365 TGYTE
-370 QQGIINRNDFKR
+370 QEGIINRNDFKR
-382 LTMLMNIDHKAGKFF
+382 LTLLMNVDHKAGKFF
-397 TMGGKIQY
+397 SMGGKIQY
-405 TSDQN
+405 TSDKN
-410 KAAASSGSLGD
+410 TAATSSGSLGD

-440 PYLADGSYN
+440 PFNADGSYN

-465 GFYNPVISMD
+465 GFYNPQITMD
-475 LNRSHSYGEHF
+475 LNRSNSYGEHLI
-486 VSNVYAQF
+486 SNLYAQF
-494 KPVNWLALRT
+494 KPVSWLAVRT

-514 NDLFSH
+514 NDVYSH

-527 SATGSVTAAF
+527 STTGSVSAIF

-545 TTTAQFDKVFAEK
+545 TTTAQFDKVFAQK
-558 HNVSALAGIEHQKSD
+558 HNVSILAGIEQQKSD
-573 NNGYGLNRITV
+573 QNSYGLNRVTV
-584 SDPAFTNIQGGW
+584 ADPAFTNIQGGW
-596 ATPNTAGLG
+596 VTPNTSGLG

-611 YSEFARI
+611 YSEFARA
-618 QYNFNRKYF
+618 QYNFSRKYF

-636 ASQLGNNS
+636 ASQLGVNS
-644 KYGTF
+644 KYGIF
-649 WGVSGSWDVLSEKF
+649 WGVSASWDVLSEKF
-663 IQNMKLDKVF
+663 IQNINLDKVF

-678 RASYGKVGNI
+678 RSSYGKVGNI

-696 LSSFSSGL
+696 LSTFSSGL
-704 YGGGATVAY
+704 YGSAGTVGY
-713 AQAGN
+713 SQAGN
-718 PNLTWETSKKTDF
+718 PNLTWETSKKTDV

-737 FDERLTAEIGYY
+737 FNDRLTAEIGYY

-784 EFDIKF
+784 EFDIKY
-790 NAIQSKDFSWTTSF
+790 NVVQNKDFSWTTSF

-816 APGINNIISATGGL
+816 APGITNIIGSTGGL
-830 ENPSITLPGY
+830 ENPSITMPGN

-848 RTAGVDPATGR
+848 RTAGVDPASGR
-859 RIFLNNQG
+859 RIFLNAQG
-867 RQVFFQHVAP
+867 RQVLFQHVAP
-877 AGQSRFMYADGTTA
+877 AGQSRFMYADGSVA

-908 IFGGWENNLRFK
+908 IFGGFENNVRFK

-960 QKPGDVTEF
+960 QKAGDVTEF

-990 FKGDFIKLRTLTI
+990 FKGDFIKLRTLTL
-1003 GYNIPKTLLDKAK
+1003 GYNIPKNILDNIK

-1022 YVSGNNLLIITKYPG
+1022 YVSGNNLLILTAYPG

-1065 TIGLNVG
+1065 TVGINVG

>member
-1 MGNFFGLEQR
+1 MTF
-11 FVYKICLNLTT
+11 
-22 LKLKLKRMRKLAV
+22 
-35 FLTCALLFVA
+35 ALLLIT
-45 QAYAQTARTV
+45 QAYAQSPRTV
-55 TGKVTDEKGAPLS
+55 TGKVTDDKGIPLS

-74 VGANKN
+74 VGVNKN
-80 ALTDNVGNFSI
+80 ALSDNNGSFSI
-91 QVTEKVKT
+91 QVTEKVKN
-99 LRITYVGFDSKEVS
+99 LKITYVGFDAKEVS
-113 INGLST
+113 ITGVSTITVSLSP
-119 VTVNLNQ
+119 
-126 EDKSLSEVVV
+126 EDKALNEVVV
-136 VGYGTQKKKD
+136 VGYGTQRKRD
-146 LTGSIASV
+146 ITGSIASV

-193 RIRGTNSISL
+193 RIRGANSISL
-203 SSYPLIVVDGVAV
+203 SSYPLIVVDGVPV
-216 FTGDGSSTNAA
+216 FTGDGSSTSAA

-276 VTLDSWIGYSNPQRL
+276 VTLDSWIGFSNPQRL
-291 QKVLDAQQYTDYKN
+291 QQVLDAQQYTDYKN

-319 AFATTLGPDGK
+319 AFATTVGADGK

-342 QGLQHSNTVSLSGAN
+342 QGLQHSNTISLSGAN

-365 AGYTE
+365 TGYTE
-370 QQGIINRNDFKR
+370 QEGIINRNDFKR
-382 LTMLMNIDHKAGKFF
+382 LTLLMNVDHKAGKFF
-397 TMGGKIQY
+397 SMGGKIQY

-410 KAAASSGSLGD
+410 TAATSSGSLGD

-440 PYLADGSYN
+440 PFNADGSYN

-465 GFYNPVISMD
+465 GFYNPQITMD
-475 LNRSHSYGEHF
+475 LNRSNSYGEHL
-486 VSNVYAQF
+486 VSNLYAQF
-494 KPVNWLALRT
+494 KPVSWLAVRT

-514 NDLFSH
+514 NDVFSH

-527 SATGSVTAAF
+527 STTGSVSAIF

-545 TTTAQFDKVFAEK
+545 TTTAQFDKVFAQD
-558 HNVSALAGIEHQKSD
+558 HTVSVLAGIEQQKSD
-573 NNGYGLNRITV
+573 QNSYGLNRVTV
-584 SDPAFTNIQGGW
+584 ADPAFTNIQGGW
-596 ATPNTAGLG
+596 VTPNTSGLG

-611 YSEFARI
+611 YSEFARG
-618 QYNFNRKYF
+618 QYNFKRKYF

-636 ASQLGNNS
+636 ASQLGVNS
-644 KYGTF
+644 KYGIF
-649 WGVSGSWDVLSEKF
+649 WGVSASWDVLSEKF
-663 IQNMKLDKVF
+663 IQNIKLDKVF

-678 RASYGKVGNI
+678 RSSYGKVGNI

-696 LSSFSSGL
+696 LSTFNSGL
-704 YGGGATVAY
+704 YGSAGTVGY
-713 AQAGN
+713 SQAGN
-718 PNLTWETSKKTDF
+718 PNLTWETSKKTDV

-737 FDERLTAEIGYY
+737 FNDRLTAEIGYY
-749 NSNNDGLLLFV
+749 NSDNNGLLLFV

-784 EFDIKF
+784 EFDIKY
-790 NAIQSKDFSWTTSF
+790 NVVQNKDFSWSTSF

-816 APGINNIISATGGL
+816 APGITNIIGSTGGL
-830 ENPSITLPGY
+830 ETPSITMPGQ

-848 RTAGVDPATGR
+848 RTAGVDQASGR
-859 RIFLNNQG
+859 RVFLNAQG
-867 RQVFFQHVAP
+867 RQVLFQHVAP
-877 AGQSRFMYADGTTA
+877 AGQSRFMYADGSVA

-908 IFGGWENNLRFK
+908 IFGGFENNVRFK

-960 QKPGDVTEF
+960 QKAGDVTEF
-969 PRPVFGD
+969 PRAVFGD

-1003 GYNIPKTLLDKAK
+1003 GYNISKNMLEKIK

-1022 YVSGNNLLIITKYPG
+1022 YVSGNNLLILTAYPG

-1065 TIGLNVG
+1065 TVGINVG

>member
-1 MGNFFGLEQR
+1 
-11 FVYKICLNLTT
+11 
-22 LKLKLKRMRKLAV
+22 MRKLAV
-35 FLTCALLFVA
+35 FLTCAMLFIA
-45 QAYAQTARTV
+45 NAYAQTARTV
-55 TGKVTDEKGAPLS
+55 TGKVTDEKGTPLG
-68 GVTISA
+68 GVTVSA

-80 ALTDNVGNFSI
+80 ALTDNAGNFSI
-91 QVTEKVKT
+91 QVTEKVRT
-99 LRITYVGFDSKEVS
+99 LRISYVGFDSKDVN
-113 INGLST
+113 INGLSS
-119 VTVNLNQ
+119 VSVKLDQ

-276 VTLDSWIGYSNPQRL
+276 VTVDSWVGYSNPQRL

-319 AFATTLGPDGK
+319 AFATTVGPDGK
-330 IINTNWADIVYR
+330 IINTNWADYVYR
-342 QGLQHSNTVSLSGAN
+342 QGIQHSNTISVSGAN
-357 ESTSYYFS
+357 ESTNYYFS

-370 QQGIINRNDFKR
+370 QQGIINKNDFKR
-382 LTMLMNIDHKAGKFF
+382 LTLLMNIDHKAGKFF

-430 VALITAPNVG
+430 VALVTAPNVG
-440 PYLADGSYN
+440 PYLANGSYN

-475 LNRSHSYGEHF
+475 LNRSHAYGEHF
-486 VSNVYAQF
+486 ISNVYAQF
-494 KPVNWLALRT
+494 KPTNWLALRT

-527 SATGSVTAAF
+527 SSTGSVTAVF
-537 NKNKRWVW
+537 SKNKRWVW

-558 HNVSALAGIEHQKSD
+558 HTVSALAGIEHQKSD
-573 NNGYGLNRITV
+573 ANSYGLNRVTV

-611 YSEFARI
+611 YSEFARA
-618 QYNFNRKYF
+618 QYNYNRKYF

-636 ASQLGNNS
+636 ASQLGANS

-649 WGVSGSWDVLSEKF
+649 WGVSASWDVLTEKF
-663 IQNMKLDKVF
+663 IQNMKLDQVL

-696 LSSFSSGL
+696 LSSYGSGL

-713 AQAGN
+713 SQAGN
-718 PNLTWETSKKTDF
+718 PNLTWETSKKTDI

-737 FDERLTAEIGYY
+737 FNDRLTAEIGYY

-766 GLPSNIPTNIG
+766 GLPSSIPTNIG

-784 EFDIKF
+784 EFDLKY
-790 NAIQSKDFSWTTSF
+790 NVIQKKDFSWSTSF

-816 APGINNIISATGGL
+816 APGITNIIGSTGGL
-830 ENPSITLPGY
+830 ENPSITIPGQ

-859 RIFLNNQG
+859 RIFINSQG

-908 IFGGWENNLRFK
+908 IFGGWENNIRFK

-929 YQMGNWLYYGTQAG
+929 YQMGNYLYYGTQAG

-969 PRPVFGD
+969 PKPVFGD

-1003 GYNIPKTLLDKAK
+1003 GYNLPKSLLDKAK

>member
-1 MGNFFGLEQR
+1 M
-11 FVYKICLNLTT
+11 KKLT
-22 LKLKLKRMRKLAV
+22 V
-35 FLTCALLFVA
+35 FLTFALLLIA
-45 QAYAQTARTV
+45 EAYAQSPRTV
-55 TGKVTDEKGAPLS
+55 TGKVTDDKGTPLS

-74 VGANKN
+74 VGMNKN
-80 ALTDNVGNFSI
+80 ALSENNGTFSI
-91 QVTEKVKT
+91 QVSEKVKS
-99 LRITYVGFDSKEVS
+99 LRIAYVGFDSKEVS
-113 INGLST
+113 ISGVSTITVSLSP
-119 VTVNLNQ
+119 
-126 EDKSLSEVVV
+126 EDKALNEVGV
-136 VGYGTQKKKD
+136 VGYGTQKKRD
-146 LTGSIASV
+146 ITGSIASV

-193 RIRGTNSISL
+193 RIRGANSISL
-203 SSYPLIVVDGVAV
+203 SSYPLIVFDGVPV

-241 VDVAKDAAATAI
+241 VDFAKDAAATAI

-276 VTLDSWIGYSNPQRL
+276 VTLDSWIGFSNPQRL
-291 QKVLDAQQYTDYKN
+291 QQVLDAQQYTDYKN

-319 AFATTLGPDGK
+319 AFATTIGPDGK
-330 IINTNWADIVYR
+330 MINTNWADIVYR
-342 QGLQHSNTVSLSGAN
+342 QGLQHSNTISLSGAN

-365 AGYTE
+365 TGYTE
-370 QQGIINRNDFKR
+370 QEGIIRRNDFKR
-382 LTMLMNIDHKAGKFF
+382 LTLLMNVDHKAGKFF
-397 TMGGKIQY
+397 SMGGKIQY
-405 TSDQN
+405 TSDKN
-410 KAAASSGSLGD
+410 TAATSSGSLGD

-440 PYLADGSYN
+440 PFNADGSYN

-465 GFYNPVISMD
+465 GFYNPQITMD
-475 LNRSHSYGEHF
+475 LNRSNSYGEHLI
-486 VSNVYAQF
+486 SNLYVQF
-494 KPVNWLALRT
+494 KPVNWLAIRT

-514 NDLFSH
+514 NDVYSH

-527 SATGSVTAAF
+527 STTGSVTAVF

-545 TTTAQFDKVFAEK
+545 TTTAQFDKVFAQQ
-558 HNVSALAGIEHQKSD
+558 HTVSLLAGIEQQKSD
-573 NNGYGLNRITV
+573 QNSYGLNRVTV
-584 SDPAFTNIQGGW
+584 ADPAFTDIQGGW
-596 ATPNTAGLG
+596 VTPNTAGLG

-611 YSEFARI
+611 YSEFARG
-618 QYNFNRKYF
+618 QYNFKRKYF

-636 ASQLGNNS
+636 ASQLGVNS
-644 KYGTF
+644 KYGIF
-649 WGVSGSWDVLSEKF
+649 WGVSASWDVLSEKF
-663 IQNMKLDKVF
+663 IQNIKLDKVF
-673 SSLRL
+673 SSLRF
-678 RASYGKVGNI
+678 RGSYGKVGNI

-696 LSSFSSGL
+696 LSTFSSGL
-704 YGGGATVAY
+704 YGSAGTVGY
-713 AQAGN
+713 SQAGN
-718 PNLTWETSKKTDF
+718 PNLTWETSKKTDV

-737 FDERLTAEIGYY
+737 FNDRLTAEIGYY

-784 EFDIKF
+784 EFDIKY
-790 NAIQSKDFSWTTSF
+790 NVVQKKDFSWTTSF

-816 APGINNIISATGGL
+816 APGITNIIGSTGGL
-830 ENPSITLPGY
+830 ENPSITIPGQ

-848 RTAGVDPATGR
+848 KSAGVDPASGR
-859 RIFLNNQG
+859 RIFLNAQG
-867 RQVFFQHVAP
+867 RQVLFQHIAP
-877 AGQSRFMYADGTTA
+877 AGQSRFMYADGSVA
-891 PTVSSADAIVY
+891 PNVSSADAVVY

-969 PRPVFGD
+969 PKPIFTD
-976 NVSNGSSF
+976 NISNGSAF

-990 FKGDFIKLRTLTI
+990 FKGDFVKLRTLTI
-1003 GYNIPKTLLDKAK
+1003 GYSFPKNMLDKIK

-1022 YVSGNNLLIITKYPG
+1022 YVSGNNLVILTAYPG

-1065 TIGLNVG
+1065 TVGINVG

>member
-1 MGNFFGLEQR
+1 M
-11 FVYKICLNLTT
+11 KKLT
-22 LKLKLKRMRKLAV
+22 V
-35 FLTCALLFVA
+35 FLTFALLLIA
-45 QAYAQTARTV
+45 EAYAQSPRTV
-55 TGKVTDEKGAPLS
+55 TGKVTDDKGTPLS

-74 VGANKN
+74 VGMNKN
-80 ALTDNVGNFSI
+80 ALSENNGTFSI
-91 QVTEKVKT
+91 QVSEKVKS
-99 LRITYVGFDSKEVS
+99 LKITYVGFDSKEVS
-113 INGLST
+113 ISGVST
-119 VTVNLNQ
+119 VTVSLSP
-126 EDKSLSEVVV
+126 EDKALNEVVV
-136 VGYGTQKKKD
+136 VGYGTQKKIDIK
-146 LTGSIASV
+146 GSIASV

-193 RIRGTNSISL
+193 RIRGANSISL
-203 SSYPLIVVDGVAV
+203 SSYPLIVVDGVPV
-216 FTGDGSSTNAA
+216 FTGDGSSTSAA

-276 VTLDSWIGYSNPQRL
+276 VTLDSWIGFSNPQRL
-291 QKVLDAQQYTDYKN
+291 QQVLDAQQYTDYKN
-305 EALRNAGTFNAATN
+305 EALRNAGTFNPATN
-319 AFATTLGPDGK
+319 AFATTVGPDGK

-342 QGLQHSNTVSLSGAN
+342 QGLQHSNTISLSGAN

-365 AGYTE
+365 TGYTE
-370 QQGIINRNDFKR
+370 QEGIINRNDFKR
-382 LTMLMNIDHKAGKFF
+382 LTLLMNVDHKAGKFF
-397 TMGGKIQY
+397 SMGGKIQY
-405 TSDQN
+405 TSDKN
-410 KAAASSGSLGD
+410 TAATSSGSLGD

-440 PYLADGSYN
+440 PFNADGSYN

-465 GFYNPVISMD
+465 GFYNPQITMD
-475 LNRSHSYGEHF
+475 LNRSNSYGEHL
-486 VSNVYAQF
+486 VSNLYAQF
-494 KPVNWLALRT
+494 KPVNWLAVRT

-514 NDLFSH
+514 NDVFSH

-527 SATGSVTAAF
+527 STTGSVSAIF

-545 TTTAQFDKVFAEK
+545 TTTAQFDKVFAQD
-558 HNVSALAGIEHQKSD
+558 HTVSVLAGIEQQKSD
-573 NNGYGLNRITV
+573 QNSYGLNRVTV
-584 SDPAFTNIQGGW
+584 ADPAFTNIQGGW
-596 ATPNTAGLG
+596 VTPNTSGLG

-611 YSEFARI
+611 YSEFARG
-618 QYNFNRKYF
+618 QYNYKRKYF

-636 ASQLGNNS
+636 ASQLGVNS
-644 KYGTF
+644 KYGIF
-649 WGVSGSWDVLSEKF
+649 WGVSASWDVLSEKF
-663 IQNMKLDKVF
+663 IQNIKLDKVF

-678 RASYGKVGNI
+678 RSSYGKVGNI

-696 LSSFSSGL
+696 LSTFSSGL
-704 YGGGATVAY
+704 YGSAGTVGY
-713 AQAGN
+713 SQAGN
-718 PNLTWETSKKTDF
+718 PNLTWETSKKTDV

-737 FDERLTAEIGYY
+737 FNDRLTAEIGYY

-784 EFDIKF
+784 EFDIKY
-790 NAIQSKDFSWTTSF
+790 NVVQNKDFSWTTSF

-816 APGINNIISATGGL
+816 APGITNIIGSTGGL
-830 ENPSITLPGY
+830 ENPSITMPGQ

-848 RTAGVDPATGR
+848 RTAGVDQASGR
-859 RIFLNNQG
+859 RVFLNAQG
-867 RQVFFQHVAP
+867 RQVLFQHVAP
-877 AGQSRFMYADGTTA
+877 AGQSRFMYADGSVA

-920 NFELNALFT
+920 NFEFNALFT

-960 QKPGDVTEF
+960 QKAGDVTEF
-969 PRPVFGD
+969 PRAVFGD

-990 FKGDFIKLRTLTI
+990 FKGDFIKLRTLTL
-1003 GYNIPKTLLDKAK
+1003 GYNFPKNMLDKIK

-1022 YVSGNNLLIITKYPG
+1022 YVSGNNLLILTAYPG

-1065 TIGLNVG
+1065 TVGINVG